1 MQKKYFNFQ
10 PKGINTNMSFKFQ
23 SNEYATYMKNIRLTE
38 DNNGVLSLQFEKG
51 NTKLLD
57 ISGTPIGVCIL
68 NKYLII
74 FTHSTRLEGTEIFS
88 TTDNIY
94 RIEIRED
101 TLNKELLFSGNLNFD
116 TNHPIETLGVYENEN
131 IQKVY
136 FIDGKNQARVINIV
150 YTYRDRIDKY
160 ENKNIPISLI
170 DKSFDFV
177 AELQLQE
184 HIVISKILGNGSFP
198 QGTIQY
204 VFSYYNKNGRQSN
217 LFYQSPLQYLSYA
230 SGVSPEDKVNC
241 SFKLKIYNPD
251 KQFDYLRIYSIIRTS
266 QDATPTVKRVVD
278 LSISDTNKNKTSLSK
293 VSTLNTGSNLD
304 DFGKTMEVTNI
315 AKFEQIDN
323 YNNGL
328 YVQGAVCYGKYLFQA
343 YIGGKFIDIIDLET
357 NQKQALL
364 TINIDVNTRA
374 YHGNVLSFGKD
385 IAPGSN
391 FPYLYYSCENN
402 SNPQILVIK
411 ITSSNAD
418 SNQWTGELVQTI
430 YLPESNGGNSQ
441 NGSTD
446 ISTTFKHYYQNGCI
460 DTENNCIWVSGYTME
475 SFNSNIGAYDNNKLI
490 YRKYELPSVSEKKVY
505 FSYNNVLDSFI
516 LPFKKGTQGMVIRN
530 NKLYQCF
537 GYDKGDVYDEFLDC
551 INLSTKQIF
560 HSYQFP
566 KTQLAGL
573 GEELESPYIYKNNL
587 YLSATVNSWRYYTLW
602 SISFNGGGDIIVP
615 PEPPIPEE
623 KADISFIDNGSIGD
637 IIDPTELLYLGGNTI
652 CPNTFEQKDGTLFLG
667 NYEIKNNDLTK
678 EQVTNLAALL
688 HDKISFKEIST
699 SINTNIDYYNYEGL
713 LLSEDIA
720 GFKYLEYYGI
730 AIQFQNINGRFS
742 SPIYL
747 GSIRNYIPSKIIQ
760 NGTSIKSKRA
770 IITCNFVTGEIS
782 KIIDLNIW
790 KKARLLMVKSDNSLR
805 TIQCQGIV
813 SPTVFNYS
821 DRYNNAAFAMADWK
835 MSPIGHNCKPLTS
848 NAYTDCE
855 IQNISFSRSPFSNSY
870 KGNVRDLTL
879 KYWHIPI
886 ASYQPECYYAAMYD
900 SGKLAKSFAREAPQ
914 SYSRTLEM
922 INEAYPDLTK
932 DILKAAIPVEEWRK
946 YNQDNLGSHV
956 FNNIGNPLYKDYLDN
971 FSECFARDESIVTFN
986 SPDIEEQANN
996 INVYNTK
1003 FRIIGVLESKPLFA
1017 NFLVQ
1022 GENLNDPSLGEIKI
1036 KQFDKL
1042 YSSLLWRDMDS
1053 SWDNLGSYDVNK
1065 DWLFATYLWHRETS
1079 FSDNGIEKKNSDGNS
1094 RKVWSKPLK
1103 KIISNTRICNT
1114 LYLKDSI
1121 NYLSEIEE
1129 DKKFNY
1135 YDINL
1140 NECKV
1145 ITTNND
1151 SLYTIKSNQ
1160 DSFYGK
1166 EKLTYYSDVNKLFP
1180 THIEY
1185 NIRGVSY
1192 TGGNLLNYIETDSY
1206 SNVKVDNKIVTSK
1219 DPIRIK
1225 YKETPHAILNFAT
1238 DNNQVV
1244 TLPKPFETI
1253 SITPQAKYFVF
1264 WNAVDRG
1271 STTLNQRSYYKDSYL
1286 FKDWMDENSSTFATT
1301 QNPYTGDNI
1310 KSFLN
1315 SEYSNIN
1322 VNRYDYYY
1330 LAELYTTNNSPYE
1343 TYTGNKDII
1352 SQYSFISIGEPIDLE
1367 ESVTLTGKYG
1377 DTYYQ
1382 RWDCLKTFPYST
1394 DDKNQYIDITS
1405 FFVESRINLD
1415 GRYDKQRGLKYN
1427 LGVLN
1432 TNFNLI
1438 NKSYTQR
1445 NNFFNYRQIEDEGVN
1460 NFPNQITISKT
1471 KVLGEDVD
1479 SWTNITLASVFD
1491 LDGDKGKLNA
1501 IRKINND
1508 LYCFQDNGISR
1519 LLYNSRVQVNTS
1531 DGVPIEIA
1539 NSAKLQDKQYL
1550 SDSIGCQNK
1559 WAIKSTSSGIYFIDN
1574 YNGGLYK
1581 LTSNGIES
1589 ISNNKMKNYFSSLPI
1604 GEWSPNNI
1612 TAKIDYDDI
1621 TKDLYIITKD
1631 SSLAYN
1637 EFLGEFTSFYSY
1649 NPLYIVNLQDKSL
1662 QLQTERIQDSA
1673 LSEDITNIWESYKGN
1688 YGSFYGSDKAEA
1700 NVEFIANGDFDS
1712 DKVFETVELTTSDI
1726 AKINNWKADC
1736 YPFDTLEVS
1745 NEYQRGK
1752 NEASFTNVKK
1762 KFRTW
1767 RWQVPR
1773 NNKKNED
1780 GVITN
1785 RDRIRNMW
1793 AKIRLSK
1800 NYNSPLSIYDINV
1813 AYYS

>member
-10 PKGINTNMSFKFQ
+10 PKGMNTNMSFKFQ

-51 NTKLLD
+51 NKILNTG
-57 ISGTPIGVCIL
+57 ISGCVIGTCVL
-68 NKYLII
+68 NKYLVL
-74 FTHSTRLEGTEIFS
+74 FTQKTEAHRRPDGSIVSYNIDSIYRLEIV
-88 TTDNIY
+88 DN
-94 RIEIRED
+94 
-101 TLNKELLFSGNLNFD
+101 ELITAQLFEGSLNFD
-116 TNHPIETLGVYENEN
+116 TKYPIETLGVYENEN

-136 FIDGKNQARVINIV
+136 FIDGKNQARVINILED
-150 YTYRDRIDKY
+150 YTAKY
-160 ENKNIPISLI
+160 EDIIEYKATA
-170 DKSFDFV
+170 FDFV
-177 AELQLQE
+177 PELQLNE
-184 HIVISKILGNGSFP
+184 SISIKKIIGTGEFP

-217 LFYQSPLQYLSYA
+217 LFTQSDLQYLAYNK
-230 SGVSPEDKVNC
+230 GVSPEEKVNC
-241 SFKLKIYNPD
+241 SFKIYIDNVD
-251 KQFDYLRIYSIIRTS
+251 RQFDYLRIYSIIRTS

-328 YVQGAVCYGKYLFQA
+328 YVQRAVCYGKYLFQA

-374 YHGNVLSFGKD
+374 YHDNVLSFGKD

-460 DTENNCIWVSGYTME
+460 DAENNCIWVSGYTME

-537 GYDKGDVYDEFLDC
+537 GYDKGDIYDEFLDC

-602 SISFNGGGDIIVP
+602 SISFNGGGGIIVP
-615 PEPPIPEE
+615 PEPPITEE

-652 CPNTFEQKDGTLFLG
+652 CPNTFEQKDGTLFIGNYTINNNDISEETAIKIRNLLG
-667 NYEIKNNDLTK
+667 NKLG
-678 EQVTNLAALL
+678 
-688 HDKISFKEIST
+688 FKYKAT
-699 SINTNIDYYNYEGL
+699 SISYKGKNDYYNYEGQL
-713 LLSEDIA
+713 GESDVA
-720 GFKYLEYYGI
+720 GFKYMEWYGV
-730 AIQFQNINGRFS
+730 AIQFQNKNGRFS

-747 GSIRNYIPSKIIQ
+747 GSTRNYFPPSIVDYNLSEEVGVNRGELNLDID
-760 NGTSIKSKRA
+760 
-770 IITCNFVTGEIS
+770 ITELV
-782 KIIDLNIW
+782 KIIDTNIW
-790 KKARLLMVKSDNSLR
+790 VKARLLIVNPTNSLK
-805 TIQCQGIV
+805 TVLCQGII
-813 SPTVFNYS
+813 SSTVFNYR
-821 DRYNNAAFAMADWK
+821 DRYNNAPFTMSSWRMNSLGKHLNSLFANSISW
-835 MSPIGHNCKPLTS
+835 G
-848 NAYTDCE
+848 E
-855 IQNISFSRSPFSNSY
+855 IQNIEFSKSPIIIGESSTTKINIKCTIYLGYYRTIVISEDNRVLYDKTSPTTIKAKENLKKWNSNIDITKISDNSW
-870 KGNVRDLTL
+870 KNNATILQEIKINNVDT
-879 KYWHIPI
+879 IVN
-886 ASYQPECYYAAMYD
+886 D
-900 SGKLAKSFAREAPQ
+900 FG
-914 SYSRTLEM
+914 
-922 INEAYPDLTK
+922 
-932 DILKAAIPVEEWRK
+932 
-946 YNQDNLGSHV
+946 
-956 FNNIGNPLYKDYLDN
+956 
-971 FSECFARDESIVTFN
+971 ECFAYDESLVTFN
-986 SPDIEEQANN
+986 SPDIENQYNN
-996 INVYNTK
+996 INKNAK
-1003 FRIIGVLESKPLFA
+1003 LRIIGILKSNPLFS
-1017 NFLVQ
+1017 NYLIQ
-1022 GENLNDPSLGEIKI
+1022 GSDLNDPSKGNVPTKNIKN
-1036 KQFDKL
+1036 FT
-1042 YSSLLWRDMDS
+1042 SALLWRDMDS
-1053 SWDNLGSYDVNK
+1053 SWDNLGDYDANK

-1079 FSDNGIEKKNSDGNS
+1079 YSDNGIEKKKSDGNS
-1094 RKVWSKPLK
+1094 RKVWSKPVK
-1103 KIISNTRICNT
+1103 KIISNTRECT
-1114 LYLKDSI
+1114 TSYLRDS
-1121 NYLSEIEE
+1121 LSYIDDIEE
-1129 DKKFNY
+1129 INKFNY
-1135 YDINL
+1135 YELPIDDI
-1140 NECKV
+1140 KV

-1151 SLYTIKSNQ
+1151 AIYKLNSNMGNSYTETLS
-1160 DSFYGK
+1160 Y
-1166 EKLTYYSDVNKLFP
+1166 TSDTNKLFP
-1180 THIEY
+1180 TNNEY
-1185 NIRGVSY
+1185 PIYGQQYYAYNEDSISD
-1192 TGGNLLNYIETDSY
+1192 YITY
-1206 SNVKVDNKIVTSK
+1206 NTIIVDGKAVTSK
-1219 DPIRIK
+1219 DPVRIK
-1225 YKETPHAILNFAT
+1225 YRETPHAIISFGSK
-1238 DNNQVV
+1238 NNSTVKLPRMSINHKSEIDRVGEDAV
-1244 TLPKPFETI
+1244 TRRL
-1253 SITPQAKYFVF
+1253 F
-1264 WNAVDRG
+1264 WN
-1271 STTLNQRSYYKDSYL
+1271 TKNNSYTKDFIWTKYINEYTNY
-1286 FKDWMDENSSTFATT
+1286 M
-1301 QNPYTGDNI
+1301 NPTDIGNNYFFYNANP
-1310 KSFLN
+1310 S
-1315 SEYSNIN
+1315 IN
-1322 VNRYDYYY
+1322 DYYY
-1330 LAELYTTNNSPYE
+1330 LADLCVQDPDTSPYE
-1343 TYTGNKDII
+1343 LSNGNKDII
-1352 SQYSFISIGEPIDLE
+1352 SQYSFIPAGEAIN
-1367 ESVTLTGKYG
+1367 LTGETISLRGNYG

-1460 NFPNQITISKT
+1460 NFLNQITISKT

-1508 LYCFQDNGISR
+1508 LYCFQDSGISR

-1559 WAIKSTSSGIYFIDN
+1559 WAIKSTPQGIYFVDT
-1574 YNGGLYK
+1574 YNGELYRINDK
-1581 LTSNGIES
+1581 GITP
-1589 ISNNKMKNYFSSLPI
+1589 ISQNKFKNYFTKLRSNV
-1604 GEWSPNNI
+1604 WSPSLWNYNNAEDFVDSI
-1612 TAKIDYDDI
+1612 KLEYDS
-1621 TKDLYIITKD
+1621 TTSDLYIINKD
-1631 SSLAYN
+1631 TALAYN
-1637 EFLGEFTSFYSY
+1637 ELLGEFTSFYDYGSV
-1649 NPLYIVNLQDKSL
+1649 LYWINLEDKSL
-1662 QLQTERIQDSA
+1662 QIYNDGMYEA
-1673 LSEDITNIWESYKGN
+1673 YKGD
-1688 YGSFYGSDKAEA
+1688 YGTFKGKRNSPA
-1700 NVEFIANGDFDS
+1700 VIEFIANGDFDS
-1712 DKVFETVELTTSDI
+1712 DKVFETIELTTSDI

-1752 NEASFTNVKK
+1752 NEASSTNVKK

-1767 RWQVPR
+1767 RWQIPR

-1780 GVITN
+1780 GIITN

>member
-94 RIEIRED
+94 RIEIKED

-150 YTYRDRIDKY
+150 YTYRDRIDEY
-160 ENKNIPISLI
+160 ERKNISINLI
-170 DKSFDFV
+170 DKSLDFI

-304 DFGKTMEVTNI
+304 DFGKTMKVNNI

-551 INLSTKQIF
+551 IDLSTKQIF

-652 CPNTFEQKDGTLFLG
+652 CPNTFEQKDGTLFIG
-667 NYEIKNNDLTK
+667 NYTINNNDISEETAIK
-678 EQVTNLAALL
+678 IRNLLSSKL
-688 HDKISFKEIST
+688 GFKYKAT
-699 SINTNIDYYNYEGL
+699 SIFYKGKNDYYNYEGQL
-713 LLSEDIA
+713 GESDVA
-720 GFKYLEYYGI
+720 GFKYMEWYGV
-730 AIQFQNINGRFS
+730 AIQFQNKNGRFS

-747 GSIRNYIPSKIIQ
+747 GSTRNYFPSRIVDYNLSEVVGVNRGELNLDINITELAKIVD
-760 NGTSIKSKRA
+760 T
-770 IITCNFVTGEIS
+770 
-782 KIIDLNIW
+782 NIW
-790 KKARLLMVKSDNSLR
+790 VKARLLIVNPTNNLKTVL
-805 TIQCQGIV
+805 CQGII
-813 SPTVFNYS
+813 SSTVFNYR
-821 DRYNNAAFAMADWK
+821 DRYNNAPFTMSSWRMNSLGKHLKPLFANSISWGEVQNIEFSK
-835 MSPIGHNCKPLTS
+835 SPIIGGNSTTRIIIKCIMRLSHYRTIVVSEDTRVLYDNTS
-848 NAYTDCE
+848 PTIIKAKENLKKWNANIDITKIPDDSWKNNANIIQE
-855 IQNISFSRSPFSNSY
+855 I
-870 KGNVRDLTL
+870 K
-879 KYWHIPI
+879 
-886 ASYQPECYYAAMYD
+886 
-900 SGKLAKSFAREAPQ
+900 
-914 SYSRTLEM
+914 
-922 INEAYPDLTK
+922 INDVDTIVN
-932 DILKAAIPVEEWRK
+932 DF
-946 YNQDNLGSHV
+946 G
-956 FNNIGNPLYKDYLDN
+956 
-971 FSECFARDESIVTFN
+971 ECFAYDESLVTFN
-986 SPDIEEQANN
+986 SPDIENQYNN
-996 INVYNTK
+996 INK
-1003 FRIIGVLESKPLFA
+1003 KAKLRIIGILKSNPLFS
-1017 NFLVQ
+1017 NYLIQ
-1022 GENLNDPSLGEIKI
+1022 GSDLNDSSKGNVPTKNIKD
-1036 KQFDKL
+1036 FT
-1042 YSSLLWRDMDS
+1042 SALLWRDMDS
-1053 SWDNLGSYDVNK
+1053 SWDNLGDYDANK

-1079 FSDNGIEKKNSDGNS
+1079 YSDNGIEKKNSNGNS
-1094 RKVWSKPLK
+1094 RKVWSKPVK
-1103 KIISNTRICNT
+1103 KIISNTRECT
-1114 LYLKDSI
+1114 TSYLRDSLSYI
-1121 NYLSEIEE
+1121 NDIEE
-1129 DKKFNY
+1129 INKFNY
-1135 YDINL
+1135 YELPIDDI
-1140 NECKV
+1140 KV
-1145 ITTNND
+1145 ITTNRDVIYKLNSNMGD
-1151 SLYTIKSNQ
+1151 SYTETLS
-1160 DSFYGK
+1160 Y
-1166 EKLTYYSDVNKLFP
+1166 TSDTNKLFP
-1180 THIEY
+1180 TNNEY
-1185 NIRGVSY
+1185 PIYGQQYYAYKEDSISD
-1192 TGGNLLNYIETDSY
+1192 YIIYNTII
-1206 SNVKVDNKIVTSK
+1206 VDGKAVTSK
-1219 DPIRIK
+1219 DPVRIK
-1225 YKETPHAILNFAT
+1225 YKETPHAIISFGSK
-1238 DNNQVV
+1238 NNSTIKLPRMSIKHKSEIDRVGEDAV
-1244 TLPKPFETI
+1244 TRKL
-1253 SITPQAKYFVF
+1253 F
-1264 WNAVDRG
+1264 WN
-1271 STTLNQRSYYKDSYL
+1271 TENNSYTKDFIWTKYINEYANY
-1286 FKDWMDENSSTFATT
+1286 M
-1301 QNPYTGDNI
+1301 NPTNI
-1310 KSFLN
+1310 ETNYFFYNANPS
-1315 SEYSNIN
+1315 IN
-1322 VNRYDYYY
+1322 DYYY
-1330 LAELYTTNNSPYE
+1330 LADLCVQDPDTSPYE
-1343 TYTGNKDII
+1343 LSNGNKDII
-1352 SQYSFISIGEPIDLE
+1352 SQYSFIPAGEAIELIGDTISLR
-1367 ESVTLTGKYG
+1367 GNRG

-1471 KVLGEDVD
+1471 KVLGEDID

-1726 AKINNWKADC
+1726 AKINNWKADY

-1752 NEASFTNVKK
+1752 NEASSINVKK

-1767 RWQVPR
+1767 RWQIPR
-1773 NNKKNED
+1773 NSKKNED
-1780 GVITN
+1780 GIITN

-1793 AKIRLSK
+1793 AKIKLSK
-1800 NYNSPLSIYDINV
+1800 KYNSPLSIYDINV

>member
-10 PKGINTNMSFKFQ
+10 PKGMNTNMSFKFQ

-74 FTHSTRLEGTEIFS
+74 FTHSTRLKGTEISS

-94 RIEIRED
+94 RIEIKED
-101 TLNKELLFSGNLNFD
+101 ILNKELLFSGNLNFD

-150 YTYRDRIDKY
+150 YTYRDRIDEY
-160 ENKNIPISLI
+160 ERKNISINLI
-170 DKSFDFV
+170 DKSLDFI

-364 TINIDVNTRA
+364 IINIDVNTRA

-652 CPNTFEQKDGTLFLG
+652 CPNTFEQKDGTLFIG
-667 NYEIKNNDLTK
+667 NYTINNNDISEETAIK
-678 EQVTNLAALL
+678 IRNLLSSKL
-688 HDKISFKEIST
+688 GFKYKAT
-699 SINTNIDYYNYEGL
+699 SIFYKGKNDYYNYEGQL
-713 LLSEDIA
+713 GESDVA
-720 GFKYLEYYGI
+720 GFKYMEWYGV
-730 AIQFQNINGRFS
+730 AIQFQNKNGRFS

-747 GSIRNYIPSKIIQ
+747 GSTRNYFPSRIVDYNLSEVVGVNRGELNLDINITELAKIVD
-760 NGTSIKSKRA
+760 T
-770 IITCNFVTGEIS
+770 
-782 KIIDLNIW
+782 NIW
-790 KKARLLMVKSDNSLR
+790 VKARLLIVNPTNNLKTVL
-805 TIQCQGIV
+805 CQGII
-813 SPTVFNYS
+813 SSTVFNYR
-821 DRYNNAAFAMADWK
+821 DRYNNAPFTMSSWRMNSLGKHLKPLFANSISWGEVQNIEFSK
-835 MSPIGHNCKPLTS
+835 SPIIGGNSTTRIIIKCIMRLSHYRTIVVSEDTRVLYDNTS
-848 NAYTDCE
+848 PTIIKAKENLKKWNANIDITKIPDDSWKNNANIIQE
-855 IQNISFSRSPFSNSY
+855 I
-870 KGNVRDLTL
+870 K
-879 KYWHIPI
+879 
-886 ASYQPECYYAAMYD
+886 
-900 SGKLAKSFAREAPQ
+900 
-914 SYSRTLEM
+914 
-922 INEAYPDLTK
+922 INDVDTIVN
-932 DILKAAIPVEEWRK
+932 DF
-946 YNQDNLGSHV
+946 G
-956 FNNIGNPLYKDYLDN
+956 
-971 FSECFARDESIVTFN
+971 ECFAYDESLVTFN
-986 SPDIEEQANN
+986 SPDIENQYNN
-996 INVYNTK
+996 INK
-1003 FRIIGVLESKPLFA
+1003 KAKLRIIGILKSNPLFS
-1017 NFLVQ
+1017 NYLIQ
-1022 GENLNDPSLGEIKI
+1022 GSDLNDSSKGNVPTKNIKD
-1036 KQFDKL
+1036 FT
-1042 YSSLLWRDMDS
+1042 SALLWRDMDS
-1053 SWDNLGSYDVNK
+1053 SWDNLGDYDANK

-1079 FSDNGIEKKNSDGNS
+1079 YSDNGIEKKNSNGNS
-1094 RKVWSKPLK
+1094 RKVWSKPVK
-1103 KIISNTRICNT
+1103 KIISNTRECT
-1114 LYLKDSI
+1114 TSYLRDSLSYI
-1121 NYLSEIEE
+1121 NDIEE
-1129 DKKFNY
+1129 INKFNY
-1135 YDINL
+1135 YELPIDDI
-1140 NECKV
+1140 KV
-1145 ITTNND
+1145 ITTNRDVIYKLNSNMGD
-1151 SLYTIKSNQ
+1151 SYTETLS
-1160 DSFYGK
+1160 Y
-1166 EKLTYYSDVNKLFP
+1166 TSDTNKLFP
-1180 THIEY
+1180 TNNEY
-1185 NIRGVSY
+1185 PIYGQQYYAYKEDSISD
-1192 TGGNLLNYIETDSY
+1192 YIIYNTII
-1206 SNVKVDNKIVTSK
+1206 VDGKAVTSK
-1219 DPIRIK
+1219 DPVRIK
-1225 YKETPHAILNFAT
+1225 YKETPHAIISFGSK
-1238 DNNQVV
+1238 NNSTIKLPRMSIKHKSEIDRVGEDAVV
-1244 TLPKPFETI
+1244 RKL
-1253 SITPQAKYFVF
+1253 F
-1264 WNAVDRG
+1264 WN
-1271 STTLNQRSYYKDSYL
+1271 TENNSYTKDFIWTKYINEYANY
-1286 FKDWMDENSSTFATT
+1286 M
-1301 QNPYTGDNI
+1301 NPTDIETNYFFYNANP
-1310 KSFLN
+1310 S
-1315 SEYSNIN
+1315 IN
-1322 VNRYDYYY
+1322 DYYY
-1330 LAELYTTNNSPYE
+1330 LADLCVQDPDTSPYE
-1343 TYTGNKDII
+1343 LSNGNKDII
-1352 SQYSFISIGEPIDLE
+1352 SQYSFIPAGEAIELIGDTISLR
-1367 ESVTLTGKYG
+1367 GNRG

-1445 NNFFNYRQIEDEGVN
+1445 NNFFNYRQIEDEGVI

-1479 SWTNITLASVFD
+1479 SWTNVTLASVFD

-1752 NEASFTNVKK
+1752 NEASSINVKK

-1767 RWQVPR
+1767 RWQIPR
-1773 NNKKNED
+1773 NSKKNED
-1780 GVITN
+1780 GIITN

-1793 AKIRLSK
+1793 AKIKLSK
-1800 NYNSPLSIYDINV
+1800 KYNSPLSIYDINV

>member
-10 PKGINTNMSFKFQ
+10 PKGMNTNMSFKFQ

-74 FTHSTRLEGTEIFS
+74 FTHSTRLKGTEISS

-94 RIEIRED
+94 RIEIKED

-150 YTYRDRIDKY
+150 YTYRDRIDEY
-160 ENKNIPISLI
+160 ERKNISINLI
-170 DKSFDFV
+170 DKSLDFI

-364 TINIDVNTRA
+364 IINIDVNTRA

-652 CPNTFEQKDGTLFLG
+652 CPNTFEQKDGTLFIG
-667 NYEIKNNDLTK
+667 NYTINNNDISEETAIK
-678 EQVTNLAALL
+678 IRNLLSSKL
-688 HDKISFKEIST
+688 GFKYKAT
-699 SINTNIDYYNYEGL
+699 SIFYKGKNDYYNYEGQL
-713 LLSEDIA
+713 GESDVA
-720 GFKYLEYYGI
+720 GFKYMEWYGV
-730 AIQFQNINGRFS
+730 AIQFQNKNGRFS

-747 GSIRNYIPSKIIQ
+747 GSTRNYFPSRIVDYNLSEVVGVNRGELNLDINITELAKIVD
-760 NGTSIKSKRA
+760 T
-770 IITCNFVTGEIS
+770 
-782 KIIDLNIW
+782 NIW
-790 KKARLLMVKSDNSLR
+790 VKARLLIVNPTNNLKTVL
-805 TIQCQGIV
+805 CQGII
-813 SPTVFNYS
+813 SSTVFNYR
-821 DRYNNAAFAMADWK
+821 DRYNNAPFTMSSWRMNSLGKHLKPLFANSISWGEVQNIEFSK
-835 MSPIGHNCKPLTS
+835 SPI
-848 NAYTDCE
+848 
-855 IQNISFSRSPFSNSY
+855 
-870 KGNVRDLTL
+870 
-879 KYWHIPI
+879 
-886 ASYQPECYYAAMYD
+886 
-900 SGKLAKSFAREAPQ
+900 
-914 SYSRTLEM
+914 
-922 INEAYPDLTK
+922 
-932 DILKAAIPVEEWRK
+932 
-946 YNQDNLGSHV
+946 
-956 FNNIGNPLYKDYLDN
+956 IGNSTTRIIIKYIMRSSHYRTIVVSEDTRVLYDN
-971 FSECFARDESIVTFN
+971 TSPTIIKAKENLKKWNANIDITKIPDDSWKNNANIIQEIKINDVDTIVNDFGECFAYDESLVTFN
-986 SPDIEEQANN
+986 SPDIENQYNN
-996 INVYNTK
+996 INKNAK
-1003 FRIIGVLESKPLFA
+1003 LRIIGILKSNPLFS
-1017 NFLVQ
+1017 NYLIQ
-1022 GENLNDPSLGEIKI
+1022 GSDLNDSSKGNVPTKNIKD
-1036 KQFDKL
+1036 FT
-1042 YSSLLWRDMDS
+1042 SALLWRDMDS
-1053 SWDNLGSYDVNK
+1053 SWDNLGDYDANK

-1079 FSDNGIEKKNSDGNS
+1079 YSDNGIEKKNSNGNS
-1094 RKVWSKPLK
+1094 RKVWSKPVK
-1103 KIISNTRICNT
+1103 KIISNTRECT
-1114 LYLKDSI
+1114 TSYLRDSLSYI
-1121 NYLSEIEE
+1121 NDIEE
-1129 DKKFNY
+1129 INKFNY
-1135 YDINL
+1135 YELPIDDI
-1140 NECKV
+1140 KV
-1145 ITTNND
+1145 ITTN
-1151 SLYTIKSNQ
+1151 
-1160 DSFYGK
+1160 
-1166 EKLTYYSDVNKLFP
+1166 SDVIYKLNSNMGDSYTETLSYTSDTNKLFP
-1180 THIEY
+1180 TNNEY
-1185 NIRGVSY
+1185 PIYGQQYYAYKEDSISD
-1192 TGGNLLNYIETDSY
+1192 YIIYNTII
-1206 SNVKVDNKIVTSK
+1206 VDGKAVTSK
-1219 DPIRIK
+1219 NPVRIK
-1225 YKETPHAILNFAT
+1225 YKETPHAIISFGSK
-1238 DNNQVV
+1238 NNSTIKLPRMSIKHKSEIDRVGEDAVV
-1244 TLPKPFETI
+1244 RKL
-1253 SITPQAKYFVF
+1253 F
-1264 WNAVDRG
+1264 WN
-1271 STTLNQRSYYKDSYL
+1271 TENNSYTKDFIWTKYINEYANY
-1286 FKDWMDENSSTFATT
+1286 M
-1301 QNPYTGDNI
+1301 NPTNI
-1310 KSFLN
+1310 ETNYFFYNANPS
-1315 SEYSNIN
+1315 IN
-1322 VNRYDYYY
+1322 DYYY
-1330 LAELYTTNNSPYE
+1330 LADLCVQDPDTSPYE
-1343 TYTGNKDII
+1343 LSNGNKDII
-1352 SQYSFISIGEPIDLE
+1352 SQYSFIPAGEAIELIGDTISLR
-1367 ESVTLTGKYG
+1367 GNHG

-1471 KVLGEDVD
+1471 KVLGEDID

-1752 NEASFTNVKK
+1752 NEASSINVKK

-1767 RWQVPR
+1767 RWQIPR
-1773 NNKKNED
+1773 NSKKNED
-1780 GVITN
+1780 GIITN

-1793 AKIRLSK
+1793 AKIKLSK
-1800 NYNSPLSIYDINV
+1800 KYNSPLSIYDINV

>member
-10 PKGINTNMSFKFQ
+10 PKGMNTNMSFKFQ

-38 DNNGVLSLQFEKG
+38 DNNGILSLQFEKG
-51 NTKLLD
+51 NKILNTG
-57 ISGTPIGVCIL
+57 ISGCVIGTCVL
-68 NKYLII
+68 NKYLVL
-74 FTHSTRLEGTEIFS
+74 FTQKTEAHRRPDGSIVSYNIDSIYRLEIV
-88 TTDNIY
+88 DN
-94 RIEIRED
+94 
-101 TLNKELLFSGNLNFD
+101 ELITAQLFEGSLNFD
-116 TNHPIETLGVYENEN
+116 TKYPIETLGVYENEN

-136 FIDGKNQARVINIV
+136 FIDGKNQARVINILED
-150 YTYRDRIDKY
+150 YTAKY
-160 ENKNIPISLI
+160 EDIIEYKATA
-170 DKSFDFV
+170 FDFV
-177 AELQLQE
+177 PELQLNE
-184 HIVISKILGNGSFP
+184 SISIKKIIGTGEFP

-217 LFYQSPLQYLSYA
+217 LFTQSDLQYLAYNK
-230 SGVSPEDKVNC
+230 GVSPEEKVNC
-241 SFKLKIYNPD
+241 SFKIYIDNVD
-251 KQFDYLRIYSIIRTS
+251 RQFDYLRIYSIIRTS

-460 DTENNCIWVSGYTME
+460 DAENNCIWVSGYTME

-652 CPNTFEQKDGTLFLG
+652 CPNTFEQKDGTLFIGNYTINNNDISEETAIKIRNLLG
-667 NYEIKNNDLTK
+667 NKLG
-678 EQVTNLAALL
+678 
-688 HDKISFKEIST
+688 FKYRAT
-699 SINTNIDYYNYEGL
+699 SISYKGKNDYYNYEGQL
-713 LLSEDIA
+713 GESDVA
-720 GFKYLEYYGI
+720 GFKYMEWYGV
-730 AIQFQNINGRFS
+730 AIQFQNKNGRFS

-747 GSIRNYIPSKIIQ
+747 GSTRNYFPPSIVDYNLSEEVGVNRGELNLDID
-760 NGTSIKSKRA
+760 
-770 IITCNFVTGEIS
+770 ITELV
-782 KIIDLNIW
+782 KIIDTNIW
-790 KKARLLMVKSDNSLR
+790 VKARLLIVNPTNSLK
-805 TIQCQGIV
+805 TVLCQGII
-813 SPTVFNYS
+813 SSTVFNYR
-821 DRYNNAAFAMADWK
+821 DRYNNAPFTMSSWRMNSLGKHLNSLFANSISW
-835 MSPIGHNCKPLTS
+835 G
-848 NAYTDCE
+848 E
-855 IQNISFSRSPFSNSY
+855 IQNIEFSKSPIIIGESSTTKINIKCTIYLGYYRTIVISEDNRVLYDKTSPTTIKAKENLKKWNSNIDITKIS
-870 KGNVRDLTL
+870 D
-879 KYWHIPI
+879 
-886 ASYQPECYYAAMYD
+886 D
-900 SGKLAKSFAREAPQ
+900 SWKNNATILQEIK
-914 SYSRTLEM
+914 
-922 INEAYPDLTK
+922 INDVDTIVN
-932 DILKAAIPVEEWRK
+932 DF
-946 YNQDNLGSHV
+946 G
-956 FNNIGNPLYKDYLDN
+956 
-971 FSECFARDESIVTFN
+971 ECFAYDESLVTFN
-986 SPDIEEQANN
+986 SPDIENQYNN
-996 INVYNTK
+996 INKNAK
-1003 FRIIGVLESKPLFA
+1003 LRIIGILKSNPLFS
-1017 NFLVQ
+1017 NYLIQ
-1022 GENLNDPSLGEIKI
+1022 GSDLNDPSKGNVPTKNIKN
-1036 KQFDKL
+1036 FT
-1042 YSSLLWRDMDS
+1042 SALLWRDMDS
-1053 SWDNLGSYDVNK
+1053 SWDNLGDYDANK

-1079 FSDNGIEKKNSDGNS
+1079 YSDNGIEKKNSDGNS
-1094 RKVWSKPLK
+1094 RKVWSKPVK
-1103 KIISNTRICNT
+1103 KIISNTRECT
-1114 LYLKDSI
+1114 TSYLRDS
-1121 NYLSEIEE
+1121 LSYIDDIEE
-1129 DKKFNY
+1129 INKFNY
-1135 YDINL
+1135 YELPIDDI
-1140 NECKV
+1140 KV

-1151 SLYTIKSNQ
+1151 AIYKLNSNMGNSYTETLS
-1160 DSFYGK
+1160 Y
-1166 EKLTYYSDVNKLFP
+1166 TSDTNKLFP
-1180 THIEY
+1180 TNNEY
-1185 NIRGVSY
+1185 PIYGQQYYAYKEDSISD
-1192 TGGNLLNYIETDSY
+1192 YITY
-1206 SNVKVDNKIVTSK
+1206 NTIIVDGKAVTSK
-1219 DPIRIK
+1219 DPVRIK
-1225 YKETPHAILNFAT
+1225 YRETPHAIISFGSK
-1238 DNNQVV
+1238 NNSTVKLPRMSINHKSEIDRVGEDAV
-1244 TLPKPFETI
+1244 TRRL
-1253 SITPQAKYFVF
+1253 F
-1264 WNAVDRG
+1264 WN
-1271 STTLNQRSYYKDSYL
+1271 TKNNSYTKDFIWTKYINEYTNY
-1286 FKDWMDENSSTFATT
+1286 M
-1301 QNPYTGDNI
+1301 NPTDIGNNYFFYNANP
-1310 KSFLN
+1310 S
-1315 SEYSNIN
+1315 IN
-1322 VNRYDYYY
+1322 DYYY
-1330 LAELYTTNNSPYE
+1330 LADLCVQDPDTSPYE
-1343 TYTGNKDII
+1343 LSNGNKDII
-1352 SQYSFISIGEPIDLE
+1352 SQYSFIPAGEAIN
-1367 ESVTLTGKYG
+1367 LTGETISLRGNHG

-1508 LYCFQDNGISR
+1508 LYCFQDSGVSR

-1559 WAIKSTSSGIYFIDN
+1559 WAIKSTPQGIYFVDT
-1574 YNGGLYK
+1574 YNGELYRINDK
-1581 LTSNGIES
+1581 GITP
-1589 ISNNKMKNYFSSLPI
+1589 ISQNKFKNYFTKLRPNV
-1604 GEWSPNNI
+1604 WSPSLWNYNNAEDFVDSI
-1612 TAKIDYDDI
+1612 KLEYDS
-1621 TKDLYIITKD
+1621 TTSDLYIINKD
-1631 SSLAYN
+1631 TALAYN
-1637 EFLGEFTSFYSY
+1637 ELLGEFTSFYDYGSV
-1649 NPLYIVNLQDKSL
+1649 LYWINLEDKSL
-1662 QLQTERIQDSA
+1662 QIYNDGMYEA
-1673 LSEDITNIWESYKGN
+1673 YKGD
-1688 YGSFYGSDKAEA
+1688 YGTFKGKRNSPA
-1700 NVEFIANGDFDS
+1700 VIEFIANGDFDS
-1712 DKVFETVELTTSDI
+1712 DKVFETIELTTSDI

-1752 NEASFTNVKK
+1752 NEASSTNVKK

-1767 RWQVPR
+1767 RWQIPR

-1780 GVITN
+1780 GIITN

>member
-10 PKGINTNMSFKFQ
+10 PKGMNTNMSFKFQ

-74 FTHSTRLEGTEIFS
+74 FTHSTRLKGTEISS

-94 RIEIRED
+94 RIEIKED

-150 YTYRDRIDKY
+150 YTYRDRIDEY
-160 ENKNIPISLI
+160 ERKNISINLI
-170 DKSFDFV
+170 DKSLDFI

-364 TINIDVNTRA
+364 IINIDVNTRA

-652 CPNTFEQKDGTLFLG
+652 CPNTFEQKDGTLFIG
-667 NYEIKNNDLTK
+667 NYTINNNDISEETAIK
-678 EQVTNLAALL
+678 IRNLLSSKL
-688 HDKISFKEIST
+688 GFKYKAT
-699 SINTNIDYYNYEGL
+699 SIFYKGKNDYYNYEGQL
-713 LLSEDIA
+713 GESDVA
-720 GFKYLEYYGI
+720 GFKYMEWYGV
-730 AIQFQNINGRFS
+730 AIQFQNKNGRFS

-747 GSIRNYIPSKIIQ
+747 GSTRNYFPSRIVDYNLSEVVGVNRGELNLDINITELAKIVD
-760 NGTSIKSKRA
+760 T
-770 IITCNFVTGEIS
+770 
-782 KIIDLNIW
+782 NIW
-790 KKARLLMVKSDNSLR
+790 VKARLLIVNPTNNLKTVL
-805 TIQCQGIV
+805 CQGII
-813 SPTVFNYS
+813 SSTVFNYR
-821 DRYNNAAFAMADWK
+821 DRYNNAPFTMSSWRMNSLGKHLKPLFANSISWGEVQNIEFSK
-835 MSPIGHNCKPLTS
+835 SPIIGGNSTTRIIIKCIMRSSHYRTIVVSEDTRVLYDNTS
-848 NAYTDCE
+848 PTIIKAKENLKKWNANIDITKIPDDSWKNNANIIQE
-855 IQNISFSRSPFSNSY
+855 I
-870 KGNVRDLTL
+870 K
-879 KYWHIPI
+879 
-886 ASYQPECYYAAMYD
+886 
-900 SGKLAKSFAREAPQ
+900 
-914 SYSRTLEM
+914 
-922 INEAYPDLTK
+922 INDVDTIVN
-932 DILKAAIPVEEWRK
+932 DF
-946 YNQDNLGSHV
+946 G
-956 FNNIGNPLYKDYLDN
+956 
-971 FSECFARDESIVTFN
+971 ECFAYDESLVTFN
-986 SPDIEEQANN
+986 SPDIENQYNN
-996 INVYNTK
+996 INK
-1003 FRIIGVLESKPLFA
+1003 KAKLRIIGILKSNPLFS
-1017 NFLVQ
+1017 NYLIQ
-1022 GENLNDPSLGEIKI
+1022 GSDLNDSSKGNVPTKNIKD
-1036 KQFDKL
+1036 FT
-1042 YSSLLWRDMDS
+1042 SALLWRDMDS
-1053 SWDNLGSYDVNK
+1053 SWDNLGDYDANK

-1079 FSDNGIEKKNSDGNS
+1079 YSDNGIEKKNSNGNS
-1094 RKVWSKPLK
+1094 RKVWSKPVK
-1103 KIISNTRICNT
+1103 KIISNTRECT
-1114 LYLKDSI
+1114 TSYLRDSLSYI
-1121 NYLSEIEE
+1121 NDIEE
-1129 DKKFNY
+1129 INKFNY
-1135 YDINL
+1135 YELPIDDI
-1140 NECKV
+1140 KV
-1145 ITTNND
+1145 ITTNRDIIYKLNSNMGD
-1151 SLYTIKSNQ
+1151 SYTETLS
-1160 DSFYGK
+1160 Y
-1166 EKLTYYSDVNKLFP
+1166 TSDTNKLFP
-1180 THIEY
+1180 TNNEY
-1185 NIRGVSY
+1185 PIYGQQYYAYKEDSISD
-1192 TGGNLLNYIETDSY
+1192 YIIYNTII
-1206 SNVKVDNKIVTSK
+1206 VDGKAVTSK
-1219 DPIRIK
+1219 DPVRIK
-1225 YKETPHAILNFAT
+1225 YKETPHAIISFGSK
-1238 DNNQVV
+1238 NNSTIKLPRMSIKHKSEIDRVGEDAVV
-1244 TLPKPFETI
+1244 RKL
-1253 SITPQAKYFVF
+1253 F
-1264 WNAVDRG
+1264 WN
-1271 STTLNQRSYYKDSYL
+1271 TENNSYTKDFIWTKYINEYANY
-1286 FKDWMDENSSTFATT
+1286 M
-1301 QNPYTGDNI
+1301 NPTNI
-1310 KSFLN
+1310 ETNYFFYNANPS
-1315 SEYSNIN
+1315 IN
-1322 VNRYDYYY
+1322 DYYY
-1330 LAELYTTNNSPYE
+1330 LADLCVQDPDTSPYE
-1343 TYTGNKDII
+1343 LSNGNKDII
-1352 SQYSFISIGEPIDLE
+1352 SQYSFIPAGEAIELIGDTISLR
-1367 ESVTLTGKYG
+1367 GNHG

-1445 NNFFNYRQIEDEGVN
+1445 NNFFNYRQIEDEGVI

-1479 SWTNITLASVFD
+1479 SWTNVTLASVFD

-1752 NEASFTNVKK
+1752 NEASSINVKK

-1767 RWQVPR
+1767 RWQIPR
-1773 NNKKNED
+1773 NSKKNED
-1780 GVITN
+1780 GIITN

-1793 AKIRLSK
+1793 AKIKLSK
-1800 NYNSPLSIYDINV
+1800 KYNSPLSIYDINV

>member
-10 PKGINTNMSFKFQ
+10 PKGMNTNMSFKFQ

-51 NTKLLD
+51 NKILNTG
-57 ISGTPIGVCIL
+57 ISGCVIGTCVL
-68 NKYLII
+68 NKYLVL
-74 FTHSTRLEGTEIFS
+74 FTQKTEAHRRPDGSIVSYNIDSIYRLEIV
-88 TTDNIY
+88 DN
-94 RIEIRED
+94 
-101 TLNKELLFSGNLNFD
+101 ELITAQLFEGSLNFD
-116 TNHPIETLGVYENEN
+116 TKYPIETLGVYENEN

-136 FIDGKNQARVINIV
+136 FIDGKNQARVINILED
-150 YTYRDRIDKY
+150 YTAKY
-160 ENKNIPISLI
+160 EDIIEYKATA
-170 DKSFDFV
+170 FDFV
-177 AELQLQE
+177 PELQLNE
-184 HIVISKILGNGSFP
+184 SIFIKKIIGTGEFP

-217 LFYQSPLQYLSYA
+217 LFTQSDLQYLAYNK
-230 SGVSPEDKVNC
+230 GVSPEEKVNC
-241 SFKLKIYNPD
+241 SFKIYIDNVD
-251 KQFDYLRIYSIIRTS
+251 RQFDYLRIYSIIRTS

-364 TINIDVNTRA
+364 TINIDVNTQA

-460 DTENNCIWVSGYTME
+460 DAENNCIWVSGYTME

-615 PEPPIPEE
+615 PKPPIPEE
-623 KADISFIDNGSIGD
+623 EADISFIDNGSIGD

-652 CPNTFEQKDGTLFLG
+652 CPNTFEQKDGTLFIGNYTINNNDISEETAIKIRNLLG
-667 NYEIKNNDLTK
+667 NKLG
-678 EQVTNLAALL
+678 
-688 HDKISFKEIST
+688 FKYRAT
-699 SINTNIDYYNYEGL
+699 SISYKGKNDYYNYEGQL
-713 LLSEDIA
+713 GESDVA
-720 GFKYLEYYGI
+720 GFKYMEWYGV
-730 AIQFQNINGRFS
+730 AIQFQNKNGRFS

-747 GSIRNYIPSKIIQ
+747 GSTRNYFPPSIVDYNLSEEVGVNRGELNLDID
-760 NGTSIKSKRA
+760 
-770 IITCNFVTGEIS
+770 ITELV
-782 KIIDLNIW
+782 KIIDTNIW
-790 KKARLLMVKSDNSLR
+790 VKARLLIVNPTNSLK
-805 TIQCQGIV
+805 TVLCQGII
-813 SPTVFNYS
+813 SSTVFNYR
-821 DRYNNAAFAMADWK
+821 DRYNNAPFTMSSWRMNSLGKHLNSLFANSISW
-835 MSPIGHNCKPLTS
+835 G
-848 NAYTDCE
+848 E
-855 IQNISFSRSPFSNSY
+855 IQNIEFSKSPIIGGSSTTKINIKCTIYLGYYRTIVISEDNRVLYDKTSPTTIKAKENLKKWNSNIDITKIS
-870 KGNVRDLTL
+870 D
-879 KYWHIPI
+879 
-886 ASYQPECYYAAMYD
+886 D
-900 SGKLAKSFAREAPQ
+900 SWKNNATILQEIK
-914 SYSRTLEM
+914 
-922 INEAYPDLTK
+922 INDVNTIVN
-932 DILKAAIPVEEWRK
+932 DF
-946 YNQDNLGSHV
+946 G
-956 FNNIGNPLYKDYLDN
+956 
-971 FSECFARDESIVTFN
+971 ECFAYDESLVTFN
-986 SPDIEEQANN
+986 SPDIENQYNN
-996 INVYNTK
+996 INKNAK
-1003 FRIIGVLESKPLFA
+1003 LRIIGILKSNPLFS
-1017 NFLVQ
+1017 NYLIQ
-1022 GENLNDPSLGEIKI
+1022 GSDLNDPSKGNVPTKNIKN
-1036 KQFDKL
+1036 FT
-1042 YSSLLWRDMDS
+1042 SALLWRDMDS
-1053 SWDNLGSYDVNK
+1053 SWDNLGDYDANK

-1079 FSDNGIEKKNSDGNS
+1079 YSDNGIEKKNSDGNS
-1094 RKVWSKPLK
+1094 RKVWSKPVK
-1103 KIISNTRICNT
+1103 KIISNTRECT
-1114 LYLKDSI
+1114 TSYLRDS
-1121 NYLSEIEE
+1121 LSYIDDIEE
-1129 DKKFNY
+1129 INKFNY
-1135 YDINL
+1135 YELPIDDI
-1140 NECKV
+1140 KV

-1151 SLYTIKSNQ
+1151 AIYKLNSNMGNSYTETLS
-1160 DSFYGK
+1160 Y
-1166 EKLTYYSDVNKLFP
+1166 TSDTNKLFP
-1180 THIEY
+1180 TNNEY
-1185 NIRGVSY
+1185 PIYGQQYYAYNEDSISD
-1192 TGGNLLNYIETDSY
+1192 YITY
-1206 SNVKVDNKIVTSK
+1206 NTIIVDGKAVTSK
-1219 DPIRIK
+1219 DPVRIK
-1225 YKETPHAILNFAT
+1225 YRETPHAIISFGSK
-1238 DNNQVV
+1238 NNSTVKLPRMSINHKSEIDRVGEDAV
-1244 TLPKPFETI
+1244 TRRL
-1253 SITPQAKYFVF
+1253 F
-1264 WNAVDRG
+1264 WN
-1271 STTLNQRSYYKDSYL
+1271 TKNNSYTKDFIWTKYINEYTNY
-1286 FKDWMDENSSTFATT
+1286 M
-1301 QNPYTGDNI
+1301 NPTDIGNNYFFYNA
-1310 KSFLN
+1310 N
-1315 SEYSNIN
+1315 PRIN
-1322 VNRYDYYY
+1322 DYYY
-1330 LAELYTTNNSPYE
+1330 LADLCVQDPDTSPYE
-1343 TYTGNKDII
+1343 LSNGNKDII
-1352 SQYSFISIGEPIDLE
+1352 SQYSFIPAGEAIN
-1367 ESVTLTGKYG
+1367 LTGETISLRGNHG

-1460 NFPNQITISKT
+1460 TFPNQITISKT

-1508 LYCFQDNGISR
+1508 LYCFQDSGVSR

-1559 WAIKSTSSGIYFIDN
+1559 WAIKSTPQGIYFVDT
-1574 YNGGLYK
+1574 YNGELYRINDK
-1581 LTSNGIES
+1581 GITP
-1589 ISNNKMKNYFSSLPI
+1589 ISQNKFKNYFTKLRPNV
-1604 GEWSPNNI
+1604 WSPSLWNYNNAEDFVDSI
-1612 TAKIDYDDI
+1612 KLEYDS
-1621 TKDLYIITKD
+1621 TTSDLYIINKD
-1631 SSLAYN
+1631 TALAYN
-1637 EFLGEFTSFYSY
+1637 ELLGEFTSFYDYGSV
-1649 NPLYIVNLQDKSL
+1649 LYWINLEDKSL
-1662 QLQTERIQDSA
+1662 QIYNDGMYEA
-1673 LSEDITNIWESYKGN
+1673 YKGD
-1688 YGSFYGSDKAEA
+1688 YGTFKGKRNSPA
-1700 NVEFIANGDFDS
+1700 VIEFIANGDFDS
-1712 DKVFETVELTTSDI
+1712 DKVFETIELTTSDI

-1752 NEASFTNVKK
+1752 NEASSTNVKK

-1767 RWQVPR
+1767 RWQIPR

-1780 GVITN
+1780 GIITN

>member
-10 PKGINTNMSFKFQ
+10 PKGMNTNMSFKFQ

-94 RIEIRED
+94 RIEIKED

-150 YTYRDRIDKY
+150 YTYRDRIDEY
-160 ENKNIPISLI
+160 ERKNISINLI
-170 DKSFDFV
+170 DKSLDFI

-364 TINIDVNTRA
+364 IINIDVNTRA

-551 INLSTKQIF
+551 IDLSTKQIF

-637 IIDPTELLYLGGNTI
+637 IIDPIELLYLGGNTI
-652 CPNTFEQKDGTLFLG
+652 CPNTFEQKDGTLFIG
-667 NYEIKNNDLTK
+667 NYTINNNDISEETAIK
-678 EQVTNLAALL
+678 IRNLLSSKL
-688 HDKISFKEIST
+688 GFKYKAT
-699 SINTNIDYYNYEGL
+699 SIFYKGKNDYYNYEGQL
-713 LLSEDIA
+713 GESDVA
-720 GFKYLEYYGI
+720 GFKYMEWYGV
-730 AIQFQNINGRFS
+730 AIQFQNKNGRFS

-747 GSIRNYIPSKIIQ
+747 GSTRNYFPSRIVDYNLSEVVGVNRGELNLDINITELAKIVD
-760 NGTSIKSKRA
+760 T
-770 IITCNFVTGEIS
+770 
-782 KIIDLNIW
+782 NIW
-790 KKARLLMVKSDNSLR
+790 VKARLLIVNPTNNLKTVL
-805 TIQCQGIV
+805 CQGII
-813 SPTVFNYS
+813 SSTVFNYR
-821 DRYNNAAFAMADWK
+821 DRYNNAPFTMSSWRMNSLGKHLKPLFANSISWGEVQNIEFSK
-835 MSPIGHNCKPLTS
+835 SPIIGGNSTTRIIIKCIMRLSHYRTIVVSEDTRVLYDNTS
-848 NAYTDCE
+848 PTIIKAKENLKKWNANIDITKIPDDSWKNNANIIQE
-855 IQNISFSRSPFSNSY
+855 I
-870 KGNVRDLTL
+870 K
-879 KYWHIPI
+879 
-886 ASYQPECYYAAMYD
+886 
-900 SGKLAKSFAREAPQ
+900 
-914 SYSRTLEM
+914 
-922 INEAYPDLTK
+922 INDVDTIVN
-932 DILKAAIPVEEWRK
+932 DF
-946 YNQDNLGSHV
+946 G
-956 FNNIGNPLYKDYLDN
+956 
-971 FSECFARDESIVTFN
+971 ECFAYDESLVTFN
-986 SPDIEEQANN
+986 SPDIENQYNN
-996 INVYNTK
+996 INK
-1003 FRIIGVLESKPLFA
+1003 KAKLRIIGILKSNPLFS
-1017 NFLVQ
+1017 NYLIQ
-1022 GENLNDPSLGEIKI
+1022 GSDLNDSSKGNVPTKNIKD
-1036 KQFDKL
+1036 FT
-1042 YSSLLWRDMDS
+1042 SALLWRDMDS
-1053 SWDNLGSYDVNK
+1053 SWDNLGDYDANK

-1079 FSDNGIEKKNSDGNS
+1079 YSDNGIEKKNSNGNS
-1094 RKVWSKPLK
+1094 RKVWSKPVK
-1103 KIISNTRICNT
+1103 KIISNTRECT
-1114 LYLKDSI
+1114 TSYLRDSLSYI
-1121 NYLSEIEE
+1121 NDIEE
-1129 DKKFNY
+1129 INKFNY
-1135 YDINL
+1135 YELPIDDI
-1140 NECKV
+1140 KV
-1145 ITTNND
+1145 ITTNRDVIYKLNSNMGD
-1151 SLYTIKSNQ
+1151 SYTETLS
-1160 DSFYGK
+1160 Y
-1166 EKLTYYSDVNKLFP
+1166 TSDTNKLFP
-1180 THIEY
+1180 TNNEY
-1185 NIRGVSY
+1185 PIYGQQYYAYKEDSISD
-1192 TGGNLLNYIETDSY
+1192 YIIYNTII
-1206 SNVKVDNKIVTSK
+1206 VDGKAVTSK
-1219 DPIRIK
+1219 DPVRIK
-1225 YKETPHAILNFAT
+1225 YKETPHAIISFGSK
-1238 DNNQVV
+1238 NNSTIKLPRMSIKHKSEIDRVGEDAV
-1244 TLPKPFETI
+1244 TRKL
-1253 SITPQAKYFVF
+1253 F
-1264 WNAVDRG
+1264 WN
-1271 STTLNQRSYYKDSYL
+1271 TENNSYTKDFIWTKYINEYANY
-1286 FKDWMDENSSTFATT
+1286 M
-1301 QNPYTGDNI
+1301 NPTDIETNYFFYNANP
-1310 KSFLN
+1310 S
-1315 SEYSNIN
+1315 IN
-1322 VNRYDYYY
+1322 DYYY
-1330 LAELYTTNNSPYE
+1330 LADLCVQDPDTSPYE
-1343 TYTGNKDII
+1343 LSNGNKDII
-1352 SQYSFISIGEPIDLE
+1352 SQYSFIPAGEAIELIGDTISLR
-1367 ESVTLTGKYG
+1367 GNRG

-1471 KVLGEDVD
+1471 KVLGEDID

-1508 LYCFQDNGISR
+1508 LYCFQDNGISK

-1752 NEASFTNVKK
+1752 NEASSINVKK

-1767 RWQVPR
+1767 RWQIPR
-1773 NNKKNED
+1773 NSKKNED
-1780 GVITN
+1780 GIITN

-1793 AKIRLSK
+1793 AKIKLSK
-1800 NYNSPLSIYDINV
+1800 KYNSPLSIYDINV

>member
-10 PKGINTNMSFKFQ
+10 PKGMNTNMSFKFQ

-51 NTKLLD
+51 NKILNTG
-57 ISGTPIGVCIL
+57 ISGCVIGTCVL
-68 NKYLII
+68 NKYLVL
-74 FTHSTRLEGTEIFS
+74 FTQKTEAHRRPDGSIVSYNIDSIYRLEIV
-88 TTDNIY
+88 DN
-94 RIEIRED
+94 
-101 TLNKELLFSGNLNFD
+101 ELITAQLFEGNLNFD
-116 TNHPIETLGVYENEN
+116 TKYPIETLGVYENEN

-136 FIDGKNQARVINIV
+136 FIDSKNQARVINILED
-150 YTYRDRIDKY
+150 YTAKY
-160 ENKNIPISLI
+160 EDIIEYK
-170 DKSFDFV
+170 DTAFDFV
-177 AELQLQE
+177 PELQLNE
-184 HIVISKILGNGSFP
+184 SIFIKKIIGTGEFP

-217 LFYQSPLQYLSYA
+217 LFTQSDLQYLAYNK
-230 SGVSPEDKVNC
+230 GVSPEEKVNC
-241 SFKLKIYNPD
+241 SFKIYIDNVD
-251 KQFDYLRIYSIIRTS
+251 RQFDYLRIYSIIRTS

-460 DTENNCIWVSGYTME
+460 DAENNCIWVSGYTME

-615 PEPPIPEE
+615 PEPSIPEE

-652 CPNTFEQKDGTLFLG
+652 CPNTFEQKDGTLFIGNYTINNNDISEETAIKIRNLLG
-667 NYEIKNNDLTK
+667 NKLG
-678 EQVTNLAALL
+678 
-688 HDKISFKEIST
+688 FKYRAT
-699 SINTNIDYYNYEGL
+699 SISYKGKNDYYNYEGQL
-713 LLSEDIA
+713 GESDVA
-720 GFKYLEYYGI
+720 GFKYMEWYGV
-730 AIQFQNINGRFS
+730 AIQFQNKNGRFS

-747 GSIRNYIPSKIIQ
+747 GSTRNYFPPSIVDYNLSEEVGVNRGELNLDID
-760 NGTSIKSKRA
+760 
-770 IITCNFVTGEIS
+770 ITELV
-782 KIIDLNIW
+782 KIIDTNIW
-790 KKARLLMVKSDNSLR
+790 VKARLLIVNPTNSLK
-805 TIQCQGIV
+805 TVLCQGII
-813 SPTVFNYS
+813 SSTVFNYR
-821 DRYNNAAFAMADWK
+821 DRYNNAPFTMSSWRMNSLGKHLNSLFANSISW
-835 MSPIGHNCKPLTS
+835 G
-848 NAYTDCE
+848 E
-855 IQNISFSRSPFSNSY
+855 IQNIEFSKSPIIIGESSTTKINIKCTIYLGYYRTIVISEDNRVLYDKTSPTTIKAKENLKKWNSNIDITKIS
-870 KGNVRDLTL
+870 D
-879 KYWHIPI
+879 
-886 ASYQPECYYAAMYD
+886 D
-900 SGKLAKSFAREAPQ
+900 SWKNNATILQEIK
-914 SYSRTLEM
+914 
-922 INEAYPDLTK
+922 INDVDTIVN
-932 DILKAAIPVEEWRK
+932 DF
-946 YNQDNLGSHV
+946 G
-956 FNNIGNPLYKDYLDN
+956 
-971 FSECFARDESIVTFN
+971 ECFAYDESLVTFN
-986 SPDIEEQANN
+986 SPDIENQYNN
-996 INVYNTK
+996 INKNTK
-1003 FRIIGVLESKPLFA
+1003 LRIIGILKSNPLFS
-1017 NFLVQ
+1017 NYLIQ
-1022 GENLNDPSLGEIKI
+1022 GSDLNDPSKGNVPTKNIKN
-1036 KQFDKL
+1036 FT
-1042 YSSLLWRDMDS
+1042 SALLWRDMDS
-1053 SWDNLGSYDVNK
+1053 SWDNLGDYDANK

-1079 FSDNGIEKKNSDGNS
+1079 YSDNGIEKKNSDGNS
-1094 RKVWSKPLK
+1094 RKVWSKPVK
-1103 KIISNTRICNT
+1103 KIISNTRECT
-1114 LYLKDSI
+1114 TSYLRDS
-1121 NYLSEIEE
+1121 LSYIDDIEE
-1129 DKKFNY
+1129 INKFNY
-1135 YDINL
+1135 YELPIDDI
-1140 NECKV
+1140 KV

-1151 SLYTIKSNQ
+1151 AIYKLNSNMGNSYTETLS
-1160 DSFYGK
+1160 Y
-1166 EKLTYYSDVNKLFP
+1166 TSDTNKLFP
-1180 THIEY
+1180 TNNEY
-1185 NIRGVSY
+1185 PIYGQQYYAYNEDSISD
-1192 TGGNLLNYIETDSY
+1192 YITY
-1206 SNVKVDNKIVTSK
+1206 NTIIVDGKAVTSK
-1219 DPIRIK
+1219 DPVRIK
-1225 YKETPHAILNFAT
+1225 YRETPHAIISFGSK
-1238 DNNQVV
+1238 NNSTVK
-1244 TLPKPFETI
+1244 LPRI
-1253 SITPQAKYFVF
+1253 SINHKSEIDRVGEDAVTRRLF
-1264 WNAVDRG
+1264 WN
-1271 STTLNQRSYYKDSYL
+1271 TKNNSYTKDFIWTKYINEYTNY
-1286 FKDWMDENSSTFATT
+1286 M
-1301 QNPYTGDNI
+1301 NPTDIGNNYFFYNANP
-1310 KSFLN
+1310 S
-1315 SEYSNIN
+1315 IN
-1322 VNRYDYYY
+1322 DYYY
-1330 LAELYTTNNSPYE
+1330 LADLCVQDPDTSPYE
-1343 TYTGNKDII
+1343 LSNGNKDII
-1352 SQYSFISIGEPIDLE
+1352 SQYSFIPAGEAIN
-1367 ESVTLTGKYG
+1367 LTGETISLRGNHG

-1508 LYCFQDNGISR
+1508 LYCFQDSGVSR

-1559 WAIKSTSSGIYFIDN
+1559 WAIKSTPQGIYFVDT
-1574 YNGGLYK
+1574 YNGELYRINDK
-1581 LTSNGIES
+1581 GITP
-1589 ISNNKMKNYFSSLPI
+1589 ISQNKFKNYFTKLRPNV
-1604 GEWSPNNI
+1604 WSPSLWNYNNAEDFVDSI
-1612 TAKIDYDDI
+1612 KLEYDS
-1621 TKDLYIITKD
+1621 TTSDLYIINKD
-1631 SSLAYN
+1631 TALAYN
-1637 EFLGEFTSFYSY
+1637 ELLGEFTSFYDYGSV
-1649 NPLYIVNLQDKSL
+1649 LYWINLEDKSL
-1662 QLQTERIQDSA
+1662 QIYNDGMYEA
-1673 LSEDITNIWESYKGN
+1673 YKGD
-1688 YGSFYGSDKAEA
+1688 YGTFKGKRNSPA
-1700 NVEFIANGDFDS
+1700 VIEFIANGDFDS
-1712 DKVFETVELTTSDI
+1712 DKVFETIELTTSDI

-1752 NEASFTNVKK
+1752 NEASSTNVKK

-1767 RWQVPR
+1767 RWQIPR

-1780 GVITN
+1780 GIITN

>member
-10 PKGINTNMSFKFQ
+10 PKGMNTNMSFKFQ

-74 FTHSTRLEGTEIFS
+74 FTHSTRLKGTEISS

-94 RIEIRED
+94 RIEIKED

-150 YTYRDRIDKY
+150 YTYRDRIDEY
-160 ENKNIPISLI
+160 ERKNISINLI
-170 DKSFDFV
+170 DKSLDFI

-652 CPNTFEQKDGTLFLG
+652 CPNTFEQKDGTLFIG
-667 NYEIKNNDLTK
+667 NYTINNNDISEETAIK
-678 EQVTNLAALL
+678 IRNLLSSKL
-688 HDKISFKEIST
+688 GFKYKAT
-699 SINTNIDYYNYEGL
+699 SIFYKGKNDYYNYEGQL
-713 LLSEDIA
+713 GESDVA
-720 GFKYLEYYGI
+720 GFKYMEWYGV
-730 AIQFQNINGRFS
+730 AIQFQNKNGRFS

-747 GSIRNYIPSKIIQ
+747 GSTRNYFPSRIVDYNLSEVVGVNRGELNLDINITELAKIVD
-760 NGTSIKSKRA
+760 T
-770 IITCNFVTGEIS
+770 
-782 KIIDLNIW
+782 NIW
-790 KKARLLMVKSDNSLR
+790 VKARLLIVNPTNNLKTVL
-805 TIQCQGIV
+805 CQGII
-813 SPTVFNYS
+813 SSTVFNYR
-821 DRYNNAAFAMADWK
+821 DRYNNAPFTMSSWRMNSLGKHLKPLFANSISWGEVQNIEFSK
-835 MSPIGHNCKPLTS
+835 SPIIGGNSTTRIIIKCIMRSSQYRTIVVSEDIRVLYDNTFPTIIEAKENLKKW
-848 NAYTDCE
+848 NANIDITKIPDDSWENNANIIQE
-855 IQNISFSRSPFSNSY
+855 I
-870 KGNVRDLTL
+870 K
-879 KYWHIPI
+879 
-886 ASYQPECYYAAMYD
+886 
-900 SGKLAKSFAREAPQ
+900 
-914 SYSRTLEM
+914 
-922 INEAYPDLTK
+922 INDVDTIVN
-932 DILKAAIPVEEWRK
+932 DF
-946 YNQDNLGSHV
+946 G
-956 FNNIGNPLYKDYLDN
+956 
-971 FSECFARDESIVTFN
+971 ECFAYDESLVTFN
-986 SPDIEEQANN
+986 SPDIENQYNN
-996 INVYNTK
+996 INK
-1003 FRIIGVLESKPLFA
+1003 KAKLRIIGILKSNPLFS
-1017 NFLVQ
+1017 NYLIQ
-1022 GENLNDPSLGEIKI
+1022 GSDLNDSSKGNVPTKNIKD
-1036 KQFDKL
+1036 FT
-1042 YSSLLWRDMDS
+1042 SALLWRDMDS
-1053 SWDNLGSYDVNK
+1053 SWDNLGDYDANK

-1079 FSDNGIEKKNSDGNS
+1079 YSDNGIEKKNSNGNS
-1094 RKVWSKPLK
+1094 RKVWSKPVK
-1103 KIISNTRICNT
+1103 KIISNTRECT
-1114 LYLKDSI
+1114 TSYLRDSLSYI
-1121 NYLSEIEE
+1121 NDIEE
-1129 DKKFNY
+1129 INKFNY
-1135 YDINL
+1135 YELPIDDI
-1140 NECKV
+1140 KV
-1145 ITTNND
+1145 ITTNRDVIYKLNSNMGD
-1151 SLYTIKSNQ
+1151 SYTETLS
-1160 DSFYGK
+1160 Y
-1166 EKLTYYSDVNKLFP
+1166 TSDTNKLFP
-1180 THIEY
+1180 TNNEY
-1185 NIRGVSY
+1185 PIYGQQYYAYKEDSISD
-1192 TGGNLLNYIETDSY
+1192 YIIYNTII
-1206 SNVKVDNKIVTSK
+1206 VDGKAVTSK
-1219 DPIRIK
+1219 DPVRIK
-1225 YKETPHAILNFAT
+1225 YKETPHAIISFGSK
-1238 DNNQVV
+1238 NNS
-1244 TLPKPFETI
+1244 TIKLPRM
-1253 SITPQAKYFVF
+1253 SIKHKSEIDRVGEDAITRRLF
-1264 WNAVDRG
+1264 WN
-1271 STTLNQRSYYKDSYL
+1271 TKNNSYTKDFIWTKYINEYANY
-1286 FKDWMDENSSTFATT
+1286 M
-1301 QNPYTGDNI
+1301 NPTDIGTNYFFYNANP
-1310 KSFLN
+1310 S
-1315 SEYSNIN
+1315 IN
-1322 VNRYDYYY
+1322 DYYY
-1330 LAELYTTNNSPYE
+1330 LADLCVQDPDTSPYE
-1343 TYTGNKDII
+1343 LSNGNKDII
-1352 SQYSFISIGEPIDLE
+1352 SQYSFIPAGEAIELIGDTISLR
-1367 ESVTLTGKYG
+1367 GNHG

-1471 KVLGEDVD
+1471 KVLGEDID

-1767 RWQVPR
+1767 RWQIPR

-1780 GVITN
+1780 DIITN

-1793 AKIRLSK
+1793 AKIKLSK
-1800 NYNSPLSIYDINV
+1800 KYNSPLSIYDINV

>member
-10 PKGINTNMSFKFQ
+10 PKGMNTNMSFKFQ

-74 FTHSTRLEGTEIFS
+74 FTHSTRLKGTEISS

-94 RIEIRED
+94 RIEIKED

-150 YTYRDRIDKY
+150 YTYRDRIDEY
-160 ENKNIPISLI
+160 ERKNISINLI
-170 DKSFDFV
+170 DKSLDFI

-328 YVQGAVCYGKYLFQA
+328 YVQGAACYDKYLFQA
-343 YIGGKFIDIIDLET
+343 YIGGKFIDIINLET

-551 INLSTKQIF
+551 IDLSTKQIF

-652 CPNTFEQKDGTLFLG
+652 CPNTFEQKDGTLFIG
-667 NYEIKNNDLTK
+667 NYTINNNDISEETAIK
-678 EQVTNLAALL
+678 IRNLLSSKL
-688 HDKISFKEIST
+688 GFKYKAT
-699 SINTNIDYYNYEGL
+699 SIFYKGKNDYYNYEGQL
-713 LLSEDIA
+713 GESDVA
-720 GFKYLEYYGI
+720 GFKYMEWYGV
-730 AIQFQNINGRFS
+730 AIQFQNKNGRFS

-747 GSIRNYIPSKIIQ
+747 GSTRNYFPSRIVDYNLSEVVGVNRGELNLDINITELAKIVD
-760 NGTSIKSKRA
+760 T
-770 IITCNFVTGEIS
+770 
-782 KIIDLNIW
+782 NIW
-790 KKARLLMVKSDNSLR
+790 VKARLLIVNPTNNLKTVL
-805 TIQCQGIV
+805 CQGII
-813 SPTVFNYS
+813 SSTVFNYR
-821 DRYNNAAFAMADWK
+821 DRYNNAPFTMSSWRMNSLGKHLKPLFANSISWGEVQNIEFSK
-835 MSPIGHNCKPLTS
+835 SPIIGGNSTTRIIIKCIMRLSHYRTIVVSEDTRVLYDNTS
-848 NAYTDCE
+848 PTIIKAKENLKKWNANIDITKIPDDSWKNNANIIQE
-855 IQNISFSRSPFSNSY
+855 I
-870 KGNVRDLTL
+870 K
-879 KYWHIPI
+879 
-886 ASYQPECYYAAMYD
+886 
-900 SGKLAKSFAREAPQ
+900 
-914 SYSRTLEM
+914 
-922 INEAYPDLTK
+922 INDVDTIVN
-932 DILKAAIPVEEWRK
+932 DF
-946 YNQDNLGSHV
+946 G
-956 FNNIGNPLYKDYLDN
+956 
-971 FSECFARDESIVTFN
+971 ECFAYDESLVTFN
-986 SPDIEEQANN
+986 SPDIENQYNN
-996 INVYNTK
+996 INK
-1003 FRIIGVLESKPLFA
+1003 KAKLRIIGILKSNPLFS
-1017 NFLVQ
+1017 NYLIQ
-1022 GENLNDPSLGEIKI
+1022 GSDLNDSSKGNVPTKNIKD
-1036 KQFDKL
+1036 FT
-1042 YSSLLWRDMDS
+1042 SALLWRDMDS
-1053 SWDNLGSYDVNK
+1053 SWDNLGDYDANK

-1079 FSDNGIEKKNSDGNS
+1079 YSDNGIEKKNSNGNS
-1094 RKVWSKPLK
+1094 RKVWSKPVK
-1103 KIISNTRICNT
+1103 KIISNTRECT
-1114 LYLKDSI
+1114 TSYLRDSLSYI
-1121 NYLSEIEE
+1121 NDIEE
-1129 DKKFNY
+1129 INKFNY
-1135 YDINL
+1135 YELPIDDI
-1140 NECKV
+1140 KV
-1145 ITTNND
+1145 ITTNRDVIYKLNSNMGD
-1151 SLYTIKSNQ
+1151 SYTETLS
-1160 DSFYGK
+1160 Y
-1166 EKLTYYSDVNKLFP
+1166 TSDTNKLFP
-1180 THIEY
+1180 TNNEY
-1185 NIRGVSY
+1185 PIYGQQYYAYKEDSISD
-1192 TGGNLLNYIETDSY
+1192 YIIYNTII
-1206 SNVKVDNKIVTSK
+1206 VDGKAVTSK
-1219 DPIRIK
+1219 DPVRIK
-1225 YKETPHAILNFAT
+1225 YKETPHAIISFGSK
-1238 DNNQVV
+1238 NNSTIKLPRMSIKHKSEIDRVGEDAV
-1244 TLPKPFETI
+1244 TRKL
-1253 SITPQAKYFVF
+1253 F
-1264 WNAVDRG
+1264 WN
-1271 STTLNQRSYYKDSYL
+1271 TENNSYTKDFIWTKYINEYANY
-1286 FKDWMDENSSTFATT
+1286 M
-1301 QNPYTGDNI
+1301 NPTDIETNYFFYNANP
-1310 KSFLN
+1310 S
-1315 SEYSNIN
+1315 IN
-1322 VNRYDYYY
+1322 DYYY
-1330 LAELYTTNNSPYE
+1330 LADLCVQDPDTSPYE
-1343 TYTGNKDII
+1343 LSNGNKDII
-1352 SQYSFISIGEPIDLE
+1352 SQYSFIPAGEAIELIGDTISLR
-1367 ESVTLTGKYG
+1367 GNRG

-1471 KVLGEDVD
+1471 KVLGEDID
-1479 SWTNITLASVFD
+1479 SWTNITLASVFN

-1752 NEASFTNVKK
+1752 NEASSINVKK

-1767 RWQVPR
+1767 RWQIPR
-1773 NNKKNED
+1773 NSKKNED
-1780 GVITN
+1780 GIITN

-1793 AKIRLSK
+1793 AKIKLSK
-1800 NYNSPLSIYDINV
+1800 KYNSPLSIYDINV

>member
-10 PKGINTNMSFKFQ
+10 PKGMNTNMSFKFQ

-51 NTKLLD
+51 NKILNTG
-57 ISGTPIGVCIL
+57 ISGCVIGTCVL
-68 NKYLII
+68 NKYLVL
-74 FTHSTRLEGTEIFS
+74 FTQKTEVHRRPDGSIVSYNIDSIYRLEIV
-88 TTDNIY
+88 DN
-94 RIEIRED
+94 
-101 TLNKELLFSGNLNFD
+101 ELITAQLFEGSLNFD
-116 TNHPIETLGVYENEN
+116 TKYPIETLGVYENEN

-136 FIDGKNQARVINIV
+136 FIDGKNQARVINILED
-150 YTYRDRIDKY
+150 YTAKY
-160 ENKNIPISLI
+160 EDIIEYKATA
-170 DKSFDFV
+170 FDFV
-177 AELQLQE
+177 PELQLNE
-184 HIVISKILGNGSFP
+184 SISIKKIIGTGEFP

-217 LFYQSPLQYLSYA
+217 LFTQSDLQYLAYNK
-230 SGVSPEDKVNC
+230 GVSSEEKVNC
-241 SFKLKIYNPD
+241 SFKIYIDNVD
-251 KQFDYLRIYSIIRTS
+251 RQFDYLRIYSIIRTS

-460 DTENNCIWVSGYTME
+460 DAENNCIWVSGYTME

-652 CPNTFEQKDGTLFLG
+652 CPNTFEQKDGTLFIGNYTINNNDISEETAIKIRNLLG
-667 NYEIKNNDLTK
+667 NKLG
-678 EQVTNLAALL
+678 
-688 HDKISFKEIST
+688 FKYRAT
-699 SINTNIDYYNYEGL
+699 SISYKGKNDYYNYEGQL
-713 LLSEDIA
+713 GESDVA
-720 GFKYLEYYGI
+720 GFKYMEWYGV
-730 AIQFQNINGRFS
+730 AIQFQNKNGRFS

-747 GSIRNYIPSKIIQ
+747 GSTRNYFPPSIVDYNLSEEVGVNRGELNLDID
-760 NGTSIKSKRA
+760 
-770 IITCNFVTGEIS
+770 ITELV
-782 KIIDLNIW
+782 KIIDTNIW
-790 KKARLLMVKSDNSLR
+790 VKARLLIVNPTNSLK
-805 TIQCQGIV
+805 TVLCQGII
-813 SPTVFNYS
+813 SSTVFNYR
-821 DRYNNAAFAMADWK
+821 DRYNNAPFTMSSWRMNSLGKHLNSLFANSISW
-835 MSPIGHNCKPLTS
+835 G
-848 NAYTDCE
+848 E
-855 IQNISFSRSPFSNSY
+855 IQNIEFSKSPIIIGESSTTKINIKCTIYLGYYRTIVISEDNRVLYDKTSPTTIKAKENLKKWNSNIDITKIS
-870 KGNVRDLTL
+870 D
-879 KYWHIPI
+879 
-886 ASYQPECYYAAMYD
+886 D
-900 SGKLAKSFAREAPQ
+900 SWKNNATILQEIK
-914 SYSRTLEM
+914 
-922 INEAYPDLTK
+922 INDVDTIVN
-932 DILKAAIPVEEWRK
+932 DF
-946 YNQDNLGSHV
+946 G
-956 FNNIGNPLYKDYLDN
+956 
-971 FSECFARDESIVTFN
+971 ECFAYDESLVTFN
-986 SPDIEEQANN
+986 SPDIENQYNN
-996 INVYNTK
+996 INKNAK
-1003 FRIIGVLESKPLFA
+1003 LRIIGILKSNPLFS
-1017 NFLVQ
+1017 NYLIQ
-1022 GENLNDPSLGEIKI
+1022 GSDLNDPSKGNVPTKNIKN
-1036 KQFDKL
+1036 FT
-1042 YSSLLWRDMDS
+1042 SALLWRDMDS
-1053 SWDNLGSYDVNK
+1053 SWDNLGDYDANK

-1079 FSDNGIEKKNSDGNS
+1079 YSDNGIEKKNSDGNS
-1094 RKVWSKPLK
+1094 RKVWSKPVK
-1103 KIISNTRICNT
+1103 KIISNTRECT
-1114 LYLKDSI
+1114 TSYLRDS
-1121 NYLSEIEE
+1121 LSYIDDIEE
-1129 DKKFNY
+1129 INKFNY
-1135 YDINL
+1135 YELPIDDI
-1140 NECKV
+1140 KV

-1151 SLYTIKSNQ
+1151 AIYKLNSNMGNSYTETLS
-1160 DSFYGK
+1160 Y
-1166 EKLTYYSDVNKLFP
+1166 TSDTNKLFP
-1180 THIEY
+1180 TNNEY
-1185 NIRGVSY
+1185 PIYGQQYYAYNEDSISD
-1192 TGGNLLNYIETDSY
+1192 YITY
-1206 SNVKVDNKIVTSK
+1206 NTIIVDGKAVTSK
-1219 DPIRIK
+1219 DPVRIK
-1225 YKETPHAILNFAT
+1225 YRETPHAIISFGSK
-1238 DNNQVV
+1238 NNSTVKLPRMSINHKSEIDRVGEDAV
-1244 TLPKPFETI
+1244 TRRL
-1253 SITPQAKYFVF
+1253 F
-1264 WNAVDRG
+1264 WN
-1271 STTLNQRSYYKDSYL
+1271 TKNNSYTKDFIWTKYINEYTNY
-1286 FKDWMDENSSTFATT
+1286 M
-1301 QNPYTGDNI
+1301 NPTDIGNNYFFYNANP
-1310 KSFLN
+1310 S
-1315 SEYSNIN
+1315 IN
-1322 VNRYDYYY
+1322 DYYY
-1330 LAELYTTNNSPYE
+1330 LADLCVQDPDTSPYE
-1343 TYTGNKDII
+1343 LSNGNKDII
-1352 SQYSFISIGEPIDLE
+1352 SQYSFIPAGEAIN
-1367 ESVTLTGKYG
+1367 LTGETISLRGNHG

-1432 TNFNLI
+1432 INFNLI

-1445 NNFFNYRQIEDEGVN
+1445 NNFFNYRQIEDEGVV

-1479 SWTNITLASVFD
+1479 SWTNVTLASVFD

-1508 LYCFQDNGISR
+1508 LYCFQDSGISR

-1559 WAIKSTSSGIYFIDN
+1559 WAIKSTPQGIYFVDT
-1574 YNGGLYK
+1574 YNGELYRINDK
-1581 LTSNGIES
+1581 GITP
-1589 ISNNKMKNYFSSLPI
+1589 ISQNKFKNYFTKLRSNV
-1604 GEWSPNNI
+1604 WSPSLWNYNNAEDFVDSI
-1612 TAKIDYDDI
+1612 KLEYDS
-1621 TKDLYIITKD
+1621 TTSDLYIINKD
-1631 SSLAYN
+1631 TALAYN
-1637 EFLGEFTSFYSY
+1637 ELLGEFTSFYDYGSV
-1649 NPLYIVNLQDKSL
+1649 LYWINLEDKSL
-1662 QLQTERIQDSA
+1662 QIYNDGMYEA
-1673 LSEDITNIWESYKGN
+1673 YKGD
-1688 YGSFYGSDKAEA
+1688 YGTFKGKRNSPA
-1700 NVEFIANGDFDS
+1700 VIEFIANGDFDS
-1712 DKVFETVELTTSDI
+1712 DKVFETVELTTNDT
-1726 AKINNWKADC
+1726 AKINNWKADY

-1752 NEASFTNVKK
+1752 NEASSINVKK

-1767 RWQVPR
+1767 RWQIPR
-1773 NNKKNED
+1773 NSKKNED
-1780 GVITN
+1780 GIITN

>member
-10 PKGINTNMSFKFQ
+10 PKGMNTNMSFKFQ

-51 NTKLLD
+51 NKILNTG
-57 ISGTPIGVCIL
+57 ISGCVIGTCVL
-68 NKYLII
+68 NKYLVL
-74 FTHSTRLEGTEIFS
+74 FTQKTEAHRRPDGSIVSYNIDSIYRLEIV
-88 TTDNIY
+88 DN
-94 RIEIRED
+94 
-101 TLNKELLFSGNLNFD
+101 ELITAQLFEGSLNFD
-116 TNHPIETLGVYENEN
+116 TKYPIETLGVYENEN

-136 FIDGKNQARVINIV
+136 FIDGKNQARVINILED
-150 YTYRDRIDKY
+150 YTAKY
-160 ENKNIPISLI
+160 EDIIEYKATA
-170 DKSFDFV
+170 FDFV
-177 AELQLQE
+177 PELQLNE
-184 HIVISKILGNGSFP
+184 SISIKKIIGTGEFP

-217 LFYQSPLQYLSYA
+217 LFTQSDLQYLAYNK
-230 SGVSPEDKVNC
+230 GVSPEEKVNC
-241 SFKLKIYNPD
+241 SFKIYIDNVD
-251 KQFDYLRIYSIIRTS
+251 RQFDYLRIYSIIRTS

-460 DTENNCIWVSGYTME
+460 DAENNCIWVSGYTME

-652 CPNTFEQKDGTLFLG
+652 CPNTFEQKDGTLFIGNYTINNNDISEETAIKIRNLLG
-667 NYEIKNNDLTK
+667 NKLG
-678 EQVTNLAALL
+678 
-688 HDKISFKEIST
+688 FKYRAT
-699 SINTNIDYYNYEGL
+699 SISYKGKNDYYNYEGQL
-713 LLSEDIA
+713 GESDVA
-720 GFKYLEYYGI
+720 GFKYMEWYGV
-730 AIQFQNINGRFS
+730 AIQFQNKNGRFS

-747 GSIRNYIPSKIIQ
+747 GSTRNYFPPRIVDYNLSEEVGVNRGELNLDID
-760 NGTSIKSKRA
+760 
-770 IITCNFVTGEIS
+770 ITELV
-782 KIIDLNIW
+782 KIIDTNIW
-790 KKARLLMVKSDNSLR
+790 VKARLLIVNPTNSLK
-805 TIQCQGIV
+805 TVLCQGII
-813 SPTVFNYS
+813 SSTVFNYR
-821 DRYNNAAFAMADWK
+821 DRYNNAPFTMSSWRMNSLGKHLNSLFANSISW
-835 MSPIGHNCKPLTS
+835 G
-848 NAYTDCE
+848 E
-855 IQNISFSRSPFSNSY
+855 IQNIEFSKSPIIIGESSTTKINIKCTISLGYYRTIVISEDNRVLYDKTSPTTIKAKENLKKWNSNIDITKIS
-870 KGNVRDLTL
+870 D
-879 KYWHIPI
+879 
-886 ASYQPECYYAAMYD
+886 D
-900 SGKLAKSFAREAPQ
+900 SWKNNATILQEIK
-914 SYSRTLEM
+914 
-922 INEAYPDLTK
+922 INDVDTIVN
-932 DILKAAIPVEEWRK
+932 DF
-946 YNQDNLGSHV
+946 G
-956 FNNIGNPLYKDYLDN
+956 
-971 FSECFARDESIVTFN
+971 ECFAYDESLVTFN
-986 SPDIEEQANN
+986 SPDIENQYNN
-996 INVYNTK
+996 INKNTK
-1003 FRIIGVLESKPLFA
+1003 LRIIGILKSNPLFS
-1017 NFLVQ
+1017 NYLIQ
-1022 GENLNDPSLGEIKI
+1022 GSDLNDPSKGNVPTKNIKN
-1036 KQFDKL
+1036 FT
-1042 YSSLLWRDMDS
+1042 SALLWRDMDS
-1053 SWDNLGSYDVNK
+1053 SWDNLGDYDANK

-1079 FSDNGIEKKNSDGNS
+1079 YSDNGIEKKNSDGNS
-1094 RKVWSKPLK
+1094 RKVWSKPVK
-1103 KIISNTRICNT
+1103 KIISNTRECT
-1114 LYLKDSI
+1114 TSYLRDS
-1121 NYLSEIEE
+1121 LSYIDDIEE
-1129 DKKFNY
+1129 INKFNY
-1135 YDINL
+1135 YELPIDDI
-1140 NECKV
+1140 KV

-1151 SLYTIKSNQ
+1151 AIYKLNSNMGNSYTETLS
-1160 DSFYGK
+1160 Y
-1166 EKLTYYSDVNKLFP
+1166 TSDTNKLFP
-1180 THIEY
+1180 TNNEY
-1185 NIRGVSY
+1185 PIYGQQYYAYNEDSISD
-1192 TGGNLLNYIETDSY
+1192 YITY
-1206 SNVKVDNKIVTSK
+1206 NTIIVDGKAVTSK
-1219 DPIRIK
+1219 DPVRIK
-1225 YKETPHAILNFAT
+1225 YRETPHAIISFGSK
-1238 DNNQVV
+1238 NNSTVKLPRMSINHKSEIDRVGEDAV
-1244 TLPKPFETI
+1244 TRRL
-1253 SITPQAKYFVF
+1253 F
-1264 WNAVDRG
+1264 WN
-1271 STTLNQRSYYKDSYL
+1271 TKNNSYTKDFIWTKYINEYTNY
-1286 FKDWMDENSSTFATT
+1286 M
-1301 QNPYTGDNI
+1301 NPTDIGNNYFFYNANP
-1310 KSFLN
+1310 S
-1315 SEYSNIN
+1315 IN
-1322 VNRYDYYY
+1322 DYYY
-1330 LAELYTTNNSPYE
+1330 LADLCVQDPDTSPYE
-1343 TYTGNKDII
+1343 LSNGNKDII
-1352 SQYSFISIGEPIDLE
+1352 SQYSFIPAGEAIN
-1367 ESVTLTGKYG
+1367 LTGETISLRGNHG

-1508 LYCFQDNGISR
+1508 LYCFQDSGVSR

-1559 WAIKSTSSGIYFIDN
+1559 WAIKSTPQGIYFVDT
-1574 YNGGLYK
+1574 YNGELYRINDK
-1581 LTSNGIES
+1581 GITP
-1589 ISNNKMKNYFSSLPI
+1589 ISQNKFKNYFTKLRPNV
-1604 GEWSPNNI
+1604 WSPSLWNYNNAEDFVDSI
-1612 TAKIDYDDI
+1612 KLEYDS
-1621 TKDLYIITKD
+1621 TTSDLYIINKD
-1631 SSLAYN
+1631 TALAYN
-1637 EFLGEFTSFYSY
+1637 ELLGEFTSFYDYGSV
-1649 NPLYIVNLQDKSL
+1649 LYWINLEDKSL
-1662 QLQTERIQDSA
+1662 QIYNDGMYEA
-1673 LSEDITNIWESYKGN
+1673 YKGD
-1688 YGSFYGSDKAEA
+1688 YGTFKGKRNSPA
-1700 NVEFIANGDFDS
+1700 VIEFIANGDFDS
-1712 DKVFETVELTTSDI
+1712 DKVFETIELTTSDI

-1745 NEYQRGK
+1745 NEYQKGK
-1752 NEASFTNVKK
+1752 NEASSTNVKK

-1767 RWQVPR
+1767 RWQIPR
-1773 NNKKNED
+1773 NSKKNED
-1780 GVITN
+1780 GIITN

>member
-10 PKGINTNMSFKFQ
+10 PKGMNTNMSFKFQ

-51 NTKLLD
+51 NKILNTG
-57 ISGTPIGVCIL
+57 ISGCVIGTCVL
-68 NKYLII
+68 NKYLVL
-74 FTHSTRLEGTEIFS
+74 FTQKTEAHRRPDGSIVSYNIDSIYRLEIV
-88 TTDNIY
+88 DN
-94 RIEIRED
+94 
-101 TLNKELLFSGNLNFD
+101 ELITAQLFEGSLNFD
-116 TNHPIETLGVYENEN
+116 TKYPIETLGVYENEN

-136 FIDGKNQARVINIV
+136 FIDGKNQARVINILED
-150 YTYRDRIDKY
+150 YTAKY
-160 ENKNIPISLI
+160 EDIIEYKATA
-170 DKSFDFV
+170 FDFV
-177 AELQLQE
+177 PELQLNE
-184 HIVISKILGNGSFP
+184 SISIKKIIGTGEFP

-217 LFYQSPLQYLSYA
+217 LFTQSDLQYLAYNK
-230 SGVSPEDKVNC
+230 GVSPEEKVNC
-241 SFKLKIYNPD
+241 SFKIYIDNVD
-251 KQFDYLRIYSIIRTS
+251 RQFDYLRIYSIIRTS

-460 DTENNCIWVSGYTME
+460 DAENNCIWVSGYTME

-537 GYDKGDVYDEFLDC
+537 GYDKGDIYDEFLDC

-652 CPNTFEQKDGTLFLG
+652 CPNTFEQKDGTLFIGNYTINNNDISEETAIKIRNLLG
-667 NYEIKNNDLTK
+667 NKLG
-678 EQVTNLAALL
+678 
-688 HDKISFKEIST
+688 FKYRAT
-699 SINTNIDYYNYEGL
+699 SISYKGKNDYYNYEGQL
-713 LLSEDIA
+713 GESDVA
-720 GFKYLEYYGI
+720 GFKYMEWYGV
-730 AIQFQNINGRFS
+730 AIQFQNKNGRFS

-747 GSIRNYIPSKIIQ
+747 GSTRNYFPPSIVDYNLSEEVGVNRGELNLDID
-760 NGTSIKSKRA
+760 
-770 IITCNFVTGEIS
+770 ITELV
-782 KIIDLNIW
+782 KIIDTNIW
-790 KKARLLMVKSDNSLR
+790 VKARLLIVNPTNSLK
-805 TIQCQGIV
+805 TVLCQGII
-813 SPTVFNYS
+813 SSTVFNYR
-821 DRYNNAAFAMADWK
+821 DRYNNAPFTMSSWRMNSLGKHLNSLFANSISW
-835 MSPIGHNCKPLTS
+835 G
-848 NAYTDCE
+848 E
-855 IQNISFSRSPFSNSY
+855 IQNIEFSKSPIIIGESSTTKINIKCTIYLGYYRTIVISEDNRVLYDKTSPTTIKAKENLKKWNSNIDITKIS
-870 KGNVRDLTL
+870 D
-879 KYWHIPI
+879 
-886 ASYQPECYYAAMYD
+886 D
-900 SGKLAKSFAREAPQ
+900 SWKNNATILQEIK
-914 SYSRTLEM
+914 
-922 INEAYPDLTK
+922 INDVDTIVN
-932 DILKAAIPVEEWRK
+932 DF
-946 YNQDNLGSHV
+946 G
-956 FNNIGNPLYKDYLDN
+956 
-971 FSECFARDESIVTFN
+971 ECFAYDESLVTFN
-986 SPDIEEQANN
+986 SPDIENQYNN
-996 INVYNTK
+996 INKNAK
-1003 FRIIGVLESKPLFA
+1003 LRIIGILKSNPLFS
-1017 NFLVQ
+1017 NYLIQ
-1022 GENLNDPSLGEIKI
+1022 GSDLNDPSKGNVPTKNIKN
-1036 KQFDKL
+1036 FT
-1042 YSSLLWRDMDS
+1042 SALLWRDMDS
-1053 SWDNLGSYDVNK
+1053 SWDNLGDYDANK

-1079 FSDNGIEKKNSDGNS
+1079 YSDNGIEKKNSDGNS
-1094 RKVWSKPLK
+1094 RKVWSKPVK
-1103 KIISNTRICNT
+1103 KIISNTRECT
-1114 LYLKDSI
+1114 TSYLRDS
-1121 NYLSEIEE
+1121 LSYIDDIEE
-1129 DKKFNY
+1129 INKFNY
-1135 YDINL
+1135 YELPIDDI
-1140 NECKV
+1140 KV

-1151 SLYTIKSNQ
+1151 AIYKLNSNMGNSYTETLS
-1160 DSFYGK
+1160 Y
-1166 EKLTYYSDVNKLFP
+1166 TSDTNKLFP
-1180 THIEY
+1180 TNNEY
-1185 NIRGVSY
+1185 PIYGQQYYAYNEDSISD
-1192 TGGNLLNYIETDSY
+1192 YITY
-1206 SNVKVDNKIVTSK
+1206 NTIIVDGKAVTSK
-1219 DPIRIK
+1219 DPVRIK
-1225 YKETPHAILNFAT
+1225 YRETPHAIISFGSK
-1238 DNNQVV
+1238 NNSTVKLPRMSINHKSEIDRVGEDAV
-1244 TLPKPFETI
+1244 TRRL
-1253 SITPQAKYFVF
+1253 F
-1264 WNAVDRG
+1264 WN
-1271 STTLNQRSYYKDSYL
+1271 TKNNSYTKDFIWTKYINEYTNY
-1286 FKDWMDENSSTFATT
+1286 M
-1301 QNPYTGDNI
+1301 NPTDIGNNYFFYNANP
-1310 KSFLN
+1310 S
-1315 SEYSNIN
+1315 IN
-1322 VNRYDYYY
+1322 DYYY
-1330 LAELYTTNNSPYE
+1330 LADLCVQDPDTSPYE
-1343 TYTGNKDII
+1343 LSNGNKDII
-1352 SQYSFISIGEPIDLE
+1352 SQYSFIPAGEAIN
-1367 ESVTLTGKYG
+1367 LTGETISLRGNHG

-1508 LYCFQDNGISR
+1508 LYCFQDSGVSR

-1559 WAIKSTSSGIYFIDN
+1559 WAIKSTPQGIYFVDT
-1574 YNGGLYK
+1574 YNGELYRINDK
-1581 LTSNGIES
+1581 GITP
-1589 ISNNKMKNYFSSLPI
+1589 ISQNKFKNYFTKLRPNV
-1604 GEWSPNNI
+1604 WSPSLWNYNNAEDFVDSI
-1612 TAKIDYDDI
+1612 KLEYDS
-1621 TKDLYIITKD
+1621 TTSDLYIINKD
-1631 SSLAYN
+1631 TALAYN
-1637 EFLGEFTSFYSY
+1637 ELLGEFTSFYDYGSV
-1649 NPLYIVNLQDKSL
+1649 LYWINLEDKSL
-1662 QLQTERIQDSA
+1662 QIYNYGMYEA
-1673 LSEDITNIWESYKGN
+1673 YKGD
-1688 YGSFYGSDKAEA
+1688 YGTFKGKRNSPA
-1700 NVEFIANGDFDS
+1700 VIEFIANGDFDS
-1712 DKVFETVELTTSDI
+1712 DKVFETIELTTSDI

-1752 NEASFTNVKK
+1752 NEASSTNVKK

-1767 RWQVPR
+1767 RWQIPR

-1780 GVITN
+1780 GIITN

>member
-10 PKGINTNMSFKFQ
+10 PKGMNTNMSFKFQ

-94 RIEIRED
+94 RIEIKKD

-150 YTYRDRIDKY
+150 YTYRDRIDEY
-160 ENKNIPISLI
+160 ERKNISINLI
-170 DKSFDFV
+170 DKSLDFI

-278 LSISDTNKNKTSLSK
+278 LFISNTNKNETGLSK

-652 CPNTFEQKDGTLFLG
+652 CPNTFEQKDGTLFIG
-667 NYEIKNNDLTK
+667 NYTINNNDISEETAIK
-678 EQVTNLAALL
+678 IRNLLSSKL
-688 HDKISFKEIST
+688 GFKYKAT
-699 SINTNIDYYNYEGL
+699 SISYKGKNDYYNYEGQL
-713 LLSEDIA
+713 GESDVA
-720 GFKYLEYYGI
+720 GFKYMEWYGV
-730 AIQFQNINGRFS
+730 AIQFQNKNGRFS

-747 GSIRNYIPSKIIQ
+747 GSTRNYFPSRIVDYNLSEVVGVNRGELNLDINITELAKIVD
-760 NGTSIKSKRA
+760 T
-770 IITCNFVTGEIS
+770 
-782 KIIDLNIW
+782 NIW
-790 KKARLLMVKSDNSLR
+790 VKARLLIVNPTNNLKTVL
-805 TIQCQGIV
+805 CQGII
-813 SPTVFNYS
+813 SSTVFNYR
-821 DRYNNAAFAMADWK
+821 DRYNNAPFTMSSWRMNSLGKHLKPLFANSISWGEVQNIEFSK
-835 MSPIGHNCKPLTS
+835 SPIIVGNSTTRIIIKCIMQLSYYRTIVVSEDTRVLYDNTS
-848 NAYTDCE
+848 PTIIKAKENLKKWNANIDITKIPDDSWKNNANIIQE
-855 IQNISFSRSPFSNSY
+855 IKIN
-870 KGNVRDLTL
+870 NV
-879 KYWHIPI
+879 
-886 ASYQPECYYAAMYD
+886 
-900 SGKLAKSFAREAPQ
+900 
-914 SYSRTLEM
+914 
-922 INEAYPDLTK
+922 
-932 DILKAAIPVEEWRK
+932 DIIV
-946 YNQDNLGSHV
+946 NDFG
-956 FNNIGNPLYKDYLDN
+956 
-971 FSECFARDESIVTFN
+971 ECFAYDESLVTFN
-986 SPDIEEQANN
+986 SPDIENQYNN
-996 INVYNTK
+996 INK
-1003 FRIIGVLESKPLFA
+1003 KAKLRIIGILKSNPLFS
-1017 NFLVQ
+1017 NYLIQ
-1022 GENLNDPSLGEIKI
+1022 GSDLNDSSKGNVLTKNIKD
-1036 KQFDKL
+1036 FT
-1042 YSSLLWRDMDS
+1042 SALLWRDMDS
-1053 SWDNLGSYDVNK
+1053 SWDNLGDYDANK

-1079 FSDNGIEKKNSDGNS
+1079 YSDNGIEKKNSNGNS
-1094 RKVWSKPLK
+1094 RKVWSKPVK
-1103 KIISNTRICNT
+1103 KIISNTRECT
-1114 LYLKDSI
+1114 TSYLRDSLSYI
-1121 NYLSEIEE
+1121 NDIEE
-1129 DKKFNY
+1129 INKFNY
-1135 YDINL
+1135 YELPIDDI
-1140 NECKV
+1140 KV
-1145 ITTNND
+1145 ITTNRDVIYKLNSNMGD
-1151 SLYTIKSNQ
+1151 SYTETLS
-1160 DSFYGK
+1160 Y
-1166 EKLTYYSDVNKLFP
+1166 TSDTNKLFP
-1180 THIEY
+1180 TNNEY
-1185 NIRGVSY
+1185 PIYGQQYYAYKEDSISD
-1192 TGGNLLNYIETDSY
+1192 YIIYNTII
-1206 SNVKVDNKIVTSK
+1206 VDGKAVTSK
-1219 DPIRIK
+1219 DPVRIK
-1225 YKETPHAILNFAT
+1225 YKETPHAIISFGSK
-1238 DNNQVV
+1238 NNSTIKLPRMSIKHKSEIDRVGEDAVV
-1244 TLPKPFETI
+1244 RKL
-1253 SITPQAKYFVF
+1253 F
-1264 WNAVDRG
+1264 WN
-1271 STTLNQRSYYKDSYL
+1271 TENNSYTKDFIWTKYINEYANY
-1286 FKDWMDENSSTFATT
+1286 M
-1301 QNPYTGDNI
+1301 NPTNI
-1310 KSFLN
+1310 ETNYFFYNANPS
-1315 SEYSNIN
+1315 IN
-1322 VNRYDYYY
+1322 DYYY
-1330 LAELYTTNNSPYE
+1330 LADLCVQDPDTSPYE
-1343 TYTGNKDII
+1343 LSNGNKDII
-1352 SQYSFISIGEPIDLE
+1352 SQYSFIPAGEAIELIGDTISLR
-1367 ESVTLTGKYG
+1367 GNRG

-1471 KVLGEDVD
+1471 KVLGEDID

-1612 TAKIDYDDI
+1612 TVKMDYDDI

-1767 RWQVPR
+1767 RWQIPR

-1780 GVITN
+1780 GIITN

-1793 AKIRLSK
+1793 AKIKLSK
-1800 NYNSPLSIYDINV
+1800 KYNSPLSIYDINV

>member
-94 RIEIRED
+94 RIEIKED

-150 YTYRDRIDKY
+150 YTYRDRIDEY
-160 ENKNIPISLI
+160 ERKNISINLI
-170 DKSFDFV
+170 DKSLDFI

-184 HIVISKILGNGSFP
+184 HIVISKILGKGSFP

-537 GYDKGDVYDEFLDC
+537 GYDKGDIYDEFLDC
-551 INLSTKQIF
+551 IDLSTKQIF

-602 SISFNGGGDIIVP
+602 NISFNGGGDIIVP

-652 CPNTFEQKDGTLFLG
+652 CPNTFEQKDGTLFIG
-667 NYEIKNNDLTK
+667 NYTINNNDISEETAIK
-678 EQVTNLAALL
+678 IRNLLSSKL
-688 HDKISFKEIST
+688 GFKYKAT
-699 SINTNIDYYNYEGL
+699 SIFYKGKNDYYNYEGQL
-713 LLSEDIA
+713 GESDVA
-720 GFKYLEYYGI
+720 GFKYMEWYGV
-730 AIQFQNINGRFS
+730 AIQFQNKNGRFS

-747 GSIRNYIPSKIIQ
+747 GSTRNYFPSRIVDYNLSEVVGVNRGELNLDINITELAKIVD
-760 NGTSIKSKRA
+760 T
-770 IITCNFVTGEIS
+770 
-782 KIIDLNIW
+782 NIW
-790 KKARLLMVKSDNSLR
+790 VKARLLIVNPTNNLKTVL
-805 TIQCQGIV
+805 CQGII
-813 SPTVFNYS
+813 SSTVFNYR
-821 DRYNNAAFAMADWK
+821 DRYNNAPFTMSSWRMNSLGKHLKPLFANSISWGEVQNIEFSK
-835 MSPIGHNCKPLTS
+835 SPIIGGNSTTRIIIKCIMRLSQYRTIVVSEDTRVLYDKTS
-848 NAYTDCE
+848 PTIIKAKENLKKWNANIDITKIPDDSWENNANIIQE
-855 IQNISFSRSPFSNSY
+855 I
-870 KGNVRDLTL
+870 K
-879 KYWHIPI
+879 
-886 ASYQPECYYAAMYD
+886 
-900 SGKLAKSFAREAPQ
+900 
-914 SYSRTLEM
+914 
-922 INEAYPDLTK
+922 INDVDTIVN
-932 DILKAAIPVEEWRK
+932 DF
-946 YNQDNLGSHV
+946 G
-956 FNNIGNPLYKDYLDN
+956 
-971 FSECFARDESIVTFN
+971 ECFAYDESLVTFN
-986 SPDIEEQANN
+986 SPDIENQYNN
-996 INVYNTK
+996 INK
-1003 FRIIGVLESKPLFA
+1003 KAKLRIIGILKSNPLFS
-1017 NFLVQ
+1017 NYLIQ
-1022 GENLNDPSLGEIKI
+1022 GSDLNDSSKGNVPTKNIKD
-1036 KQFDKL
+1036 FT
-1042 YSSLLWRDMDS
+1042 SALLWRDMDS
-1053 SWDNLGSYDVNK
+1053 SWDNLGDYDANK

-1079 FSDNGIEKKNSDGNS
+1079 YSDNGIEKKNSNGNS
-1094 RKVWSKPLK
+1094 RKVWSKPVK
-1103 KIISNTRICNT
+1103 KIISNTRECT
-1114 LYLKDSI
+1114 TSYLRDSLSYI
-1121 NYLSEIEE
+1121 NDIEE
-1129 DKKFNY
+1129 INKFNY
-1135 YDINL
+1135 YELPIDDI
-1140 NECKV
+1140 KV
-1145 ITTNND
+1145 ITTNRDVIYKLNSNMGD
-1151 SLYTIKSNQ
+1151 SYTETLS
-1160 DSFYGK
+1160 Y
-1166 EKLTYYSDVNKLFP
+1166 TSDTNKLFP
-1180 THIEY
+1180 TNNEY
-1185 NIRGVSY
+1185 PIYGQQYYAYKEDSISD
-1192 TGGNLLNYIETDSY
+1192 YIIYNTII
-1206 SNVKVDNKIVTSK
+1206 VDGKAVTSK

-1225 YKETPHAILNFAT
+1225 YKETPHAIISFGSK
-1238 DNNQVV
+1238 NNSTIKLPRMSIKHKSEIDRVGEDAV
-1244 TLPKPFETI
+1244 TRKL
-1253 SITPQAKYFVF
+1253 F
-1264 WNAVDRG
+1264 WN
-1271 STTLNQRSYYKDSYL
+1271 TENNSYTKDFIWTKYINEYANY
-1286 FKDWMDENSSTFATT
+1286 M
-1301 QNPYTGDNI
+1301 NPTDIETNYFFYNANP
-1310 KSFLN
+1310 S
-1315 SEYSNIN
+1315 IN
-1322 VNRYDYYY
+1322 DYYY
-1330 LAELYTTNNSPYE
+1330 LADLCVQDPDTSPYE
-1343 TYTGNKDII
+1343 LSNGNKDII
-1352 SQYSFISIGEPIDLE
+1352 SQYSFIPAGEAIELIGDTISLR
-1367 ESVTLTGKYG
+1367 GNRG

-1471 KVLGEDVD
+1471 KVLGEDID

-1531 DGVPIEIA
+1531 DGIPIEIA

-1726 AKINNWKADC
+1726 AKINNWKADY

-1752 NEASFTNVKK
+1752 NEASSITVKK

-1767 RWQVPR
+1767 RWQIPR

-1780 GVITN
+1780 GIITN

-1793 AKIRLSK
+1793 TKIKLSK
-1800 NYNSPLSIYDINV
+1800 KYNSPLSIYDINV

>member
-10 PKGINTNMSFKFQ
+10 PKGMNTNMSFKFQ

-74 FTHSTRLEGTEIFS
+74 FTHSTRLKGTEISS

-94 RIEIRED
+94 RIEIKED

-150 YTYRDRIDKY
+150 YTYRDRIDEY
-160 ENKNIPISLI
+160 ERKNISINLI
-170 DKSFDFV
+170 DKSLDFI

-304 DFGKTMEVTNI
+304 DFGKTMKVTNI

-364 TINIDVNTRA
+364 IINIDVNTRA

-652 CPNTFEQKDGTLFLG
+652 CPNTFEQKDGTLFIG
-667 NYEIKNNDLTK
+667 NYTINNNDISEETAIK
-678 EQVTNLAALL
+678 IRNLLSSKL
-688 HDKISFKEIST
+688 GFKYKAT
-699 SINTNIDYYNYEGL
+699 SIFYKGKNDYYNYEGQL
-713 LLSEDIA
+713 GESDVA
-720 GFKYLEYYGI
+720 GFKYMEWYGV
-730 AIQFQNINGRFS
+730 AIQFQNKNGRFS

-747 GSIRNYIPSKIIQ
+747 GSTRNYFPSRIVDSNLSEVVGVNRGELNLDINITELAKIVD
-760 NGTSIKSKRA
+760 T
-770 IITCNFVTGEIS
+770 
-782 KIIDLNIW
+782 NIW
-790 KKARLLMVKSDNSLR
+790 VKARLLIVNPTNNLKTVL
-805 TIQCQGIV
+805 CQGII
-813 SPTVFNYS
+813 SSTVFNYR
-821 DRYNNAAFAMADWK
+821 DRYNNAPFTMSSWRMNSLGKHLKPLFANSISWGEVQNIEFSK
-835 MSPIGHNCKPLTS
+835 SPIIGGNSTTRFIIKCIMQLSHYRTIVVSEDTRVLYDNTS
-848 NAYTDCE
+848 PTIIKAKENLKKWNANIDITKIPDDSWKNNANIIQE
-855 IQNISFSRSPFSNSY
+855 I
-870 KGNVRDLTL
+870 
-879 KYWHIPI
+879 
-886 ASYQPECYYAAMYD
+886 E
-900 SGKLAKSFAREAPQ
+900 
-914 SYSRTLEM
+914 
-922 INEAYPDLTK
+922 INDADTIVN
-932 DILKAAIPVEEWRK
+932 DF
-946 YNQDNLGSHV
+946 G
-956 FNNIGNPLYKDYLDN
+956 
-971 FSECFARDESIVTFN
+971 ECFAYDESLVTFN
-986 SPDIEEQANN
+986 SPDIENQYNN
-996 INVYNTK
+996 INK
-1003 FRIIGVLESKPLFA
+1003 KAKLRIIGILKSNPLFS
-1017 NFLVQ
+1017 NYLIQ
-1022 GENLNDPSLGEIKI
+1022 GSDLNDSSKGNVPTKNIKD
-1036 KQFDKL
+1036 FT
-1042 YSSLLWRDMDS
+1042 SALLWRDMDS
-1053 SWDNLGSYDVNK
+1053 SWDNLGDYDANK

-1079 FSDNGIEKKNSDGNS
+1079 YSDNGIEKKNSNGNS
-1094 RKVWSKPLK
+1094 RKVWSKPVK
-1103 KIISNTRICNT
+1103 KIISNTRECT
-1114 LYLKDSI
+1114 TSYLRDSLSYI
-1121 NYLSEIEE
+1121 NDIEE
-1129 DKKFNY
+1129 INKFNY
-1135 YDINL
+1135 YELPIDDI
-1140 NECKV
+1140 KV
-1145 ITTNND
+1145 ITTNRDVIYKLNSNMGD
-1151 SLYTIKSNQ
+1151 SYTETLS
-1160 DSFYGK
+1160 Y
-1166 EKLTYYSDVNKLFP
+1166 TSDTNKLFP
-1180 THIEY
+1180 TNNEY
-1185 NIRGVSY
+1185 PIYGQQYYAYKEDSISD
-1192 TGGNLLNYIETDSY
+1192 YIIYNTII
-1206 SNVKVDNKIVTSK
+1206 VDGKTVTSK
-1219 DPIRIK
+1219 DPVRIK
-1225 YKETPHAILNFAT
+1225 YKETPHAIISFGSK
-1238 DNNQVV
+1238 NNS
-1244 TLPKPFETI
+1244 TIKLPRM
-1253 SITPQAKYFVF
+1253 SIKHKSEIDRVGEDAITRRLF
-1264 WNAVDRG
+1264 WN
-1271 STTLNQRSYYKDSYL
+1271 TKNNSYTKDFIWTKYINEYANY
-1286 FKDWMDENSSTFATT
+1286 M
-1301 QNPYTGDNI
+1301 NPTDIGTNYFFYNANP
-1310 KSFLN
+1310 S
-1315 SEYSNIN
+1315 IN
-1322 VNRYDYYY
+1322 DYYY
-1330 LAELYTTNNSPYE
+1330 LADLCVQDPDTSPYE
-1343 TYTGNKDII
+1343 LSNGNKDII
-1352 SQYSFISIGEPIDLE
+1352 SQYSFIPAGEAIELIGDTISLR
-1367 ESVTLTGKYG
+1367 GNHG

-1445 NNFFNYRQIEDEGVN
+1445 NNFFNYRQIEDKGVN

-1471 KVLGEDVD
+1471 KVLGEDID

-1726 AKINNWKADC
+1726 AKINNWKADY

-1752 NEASFTNVKK
+1752 NEASSINVKK

-1767 RWQVPR
+1767 RWQIPR
-1773 NNKKNED
+1773 NSKKNED
-1780 GVITN
+1780 GIITN

-1793 AKIRLSK
+1793 AKIKLSK
-1800 NYNSPLSIYDINV
+1800 KYNSPLSIYDINV

>member
-10 PKGINTNMSFKFQ
+10 PKGMNTNMSFKFQ

-74 FTHSTRLEGTEIFS
+74 FTHSTRLKGTEISS

-94 RIEIRED
+94 RIEIKED

-150 YTYRDRIDKY
+150 YTYRDRIDEY
-160 ENKNIPISLI
+160 ERKNISINLI
-170 DKSFDFV
+170 DKSLDFI

-184 HIVISKILGNGSFP
+184 HIVISKILSNGSFP

-411 ITSSNAD
+411 ITSSNTD

-652 CPNTFEQKDGTLFLG
+652 CPNTFEQKDGTLFIG
-667 NYEIKNNDLTK
+667 NYTINNNDISEETAIK
-678 EQVTNLAALL
+678 IRNLLSSKL
-688 HDKISFKEIST
+688 EFKYKAT
-699 SINTNIDYYNYEGL
+699 SIFYKGKNDYYNYEGQL
-713 LLSEDIA
+713 GESDVA
-720 GFKYLEYYGI
+720 GFKYMEWYGV
-730 AIQFQNINGRFS
+730 AIQFQNKNGRFS

-747 GSIRNYIPSKIIQ
+747 GSTRNYFPSRIVDYNLSEVVGVNRGELNLDINITELAKIVD
-760 NGTSIKSKRA
+760 T
-770 IITCNFVTGEIS
+770 
-782 KIIDLNIW
+782 NIW
-790 KKARLLMVKSDNSLR
+790 VKARLLIVNPTNNLKTVL
-805 TIQCQGIV
+805 CQGII
-813 SPTVFNYS
+813 SSTVFNYR
-821 DRYNNAAFAMADWK
+821 DRYNNAPFTMSSWRMNSLGKHLKPLFDNSISWGEVQNIEFSK
-835 MSPIGHNCKPLTS
+835 SPIIGGNSTTRIIIKCIMQSSHYRTIVVSEDTRVLYDNTS
-848 NAYTDCE
+848 PTIIKAKENLKKWNANIDITKIPDDSWKNNANIIQE
-855 IQNISFSRSPFSNSY
+855 I
-870 KGNVRDLTL
+870 K
-879 KYWHIPI
+879 
-886 ASYQPECYYAAMYD
+886 
-900 SGKLAKSFAREAPQ
+900 
-914 SYSRTLEM
+914 
-922 INEAYPDLTK
+922 INDVDTIVN
-932 DILKAAIPVEEWRK
+932 DF
-946 YNQDNLGSHV
+946 G
-956 FNNIGNPLYKDYLDN
+956 
-971 FSECFARDESIVTFN
+971 ECFAYDESLVTFN
-986 SPDIEEQANN
+986 SPDIENQYNN
-996 INVYNTK
+996 INK
-1003 FRIIGVLESKPLFA
+1003 KAKLRIIGILKSNPLFS
-1017 NFLVQ
+1017 NYLIQ
-1022 GENLNDPSLGEIKI
+1022 GSDLNDSSKGNVPTKNIKD
-1036 KQFDKL
+1036 FT
-1042 YSSLLWRDMDS
+1042 SALLWRDMDS
-1053 SWDNLGSYDVNK
+1053 SWDNLGDYDANK

-1079 FSDNGIEKKNSDGNS
+1079 YSDNGIEKKNSNGNS
-1094 RKVWSKPLK
+1094 RKVWSKPVK
-1103 KIISNTRICNT
+1103 KIISNTRECT
-1114 LYLKDSI
+1114 TSYLRDSLSYI
-1121 NYLSEIEE
+1121 NDIEE
-1129 DKKFNY
+1129 INKFNY
-1135 YDINL
+1135 YELPIDDI
-1140 NECKV
+1140 KV
-1145 ITTNND
+1145 ITTNRDVIYKLNSNMGD
-1151 SLYTIKSNQ
+1151 SYTETLS
-1160 DSFYGK
+1160 Y
-1166 EKLTYYSDVNKLFP
+1166 TSDTNKLFP
-1180 THIEY
+1180 TNNEY
-1185 NIRGVSY
+1185 PIYGQQYYAYKEDSISD
-1192 TGGNLLNYIETDSY
+1192 YIIYNTII
-1206 SNVKVDNKIVTSK
+1206 VDGKAVTSK
-1219 DPIRIK
+1219 DPVRIK
-1225 YKETPHAILNFAT
+1225 YKETPHAIISFGSK
-1238 DNNQVV
+1238 NNSTIKLPRMSIKHKSEIDRVGEDAVV
-1244 TLPKPFETI
+1244 RKL
-1253 SITPQAKYFVF
+1253 F
-1264 WNAVDRG
+1264 WN
-1271 STTLNQRSYYKDSYL
+1271 TENNSYTKDFIWTKYINEYANY
-1286 FKDWMDENSSTFATT
+1286 M
-1301 QNPYTGDNI
+1301 NPTNI
-1310 KSFLN
+1310 ETNYFFYNANPS
-1315 SEYSNIN
+1315 IN
-1322 VNRYDYYY
+1322 DYYY
-1330 LAELYTTNNSPYE
+1330 LADLCVQDPDTSPYE
-1343 TYTGNKDII
+1343 LSNGNKDII
-1352 SQYSFISIGEPIDLE
+1352 SQYSFIPAGEAIELIGDTISLR
-1367 ESVTLTGKYG
+1367 GNHG

-1471 KVLGEDVD
+1471 KVLGEDID

-1752 NEASFTNVKK
+1752 NEASSITVKK

-1767 RWQVPR
+1767 RWQIPR
-1773 NNKKNED
+1773 NSKKNED
-1780 GVITN
+1780 GIITN

-1793 AKIRLSK
+1793 AKIKLSK
-1800 NYNSPLSIYDINV
+1800 KYNSSLSIYDINV

>member
-10 PKGINTNMSFKFQ
+10 PKGMNTNMSFKFQ

-51 NTKLLD
+51 NKILNTG
-57 ISGTPIGVCIL
+57 ISGCVIGTCVL
-68 NKYLII
+68 NKYLVL
-74 FTHSTRLEGTEIFS
+74 FTQKTEAHRRPDGSIVSYNIDSIYRLEIV
-88 TTDNIY
+88 DN
-94 RIEIRED
+94 
-101 TLNKELLFSGNLNFD
+101 ELITAQLFEGSLNFD
-116 TNHPIETLGVYENEN
+116 TKYPIETLGVYENEN

-136 FIDGKNQARVINIV
+136 FIDGKNQARVINILED
-150 YTYRDRIDKY
+150 YTAKY
-160 ENKNIPISLI
+160 EDIIEYKATA
-170 DKSFDFV
+170 FDFV
-177 AELQLQE
+177 PELQLNE
-184 HIVISKILGNGSFP
+184 SISIKKIIGTGEFP

-217 LFYQSPLQYLSYA
+217 LFTQSDLQYLAYNK
-230 SGVSPEDKVNC
+230 GVSPEEKVNC
-241 SFKLKIYNPD
+241 SFKIYIDNVD
-251 KQFDYLRIYSIIRTS
+251 RQFDYLRIYSIIRTS

-460 DTENNCIWVSGYTME
+460 DAENNCIWVSGYTME

-652 CPNTFEQKDGTLFLG
+652 CPNTFEQKDGTLFIGNYTINNNDISEETAIKIRNLLG
-667 NYEIKNNDLTK
+667 NKLG
-678 EQVTNLAALL
+678 
-688 HDKISFKEIST
+688 FKYRAT
-699 SINTNIDYYNYEGL
+699 SISYKGKNDYYNYEGQL
-713 LLSEDIA
+713 GESDVA
-720 GFKYLEYYGI
+720 GFKYMEWYGV
-730 AIQFQNINGRFS
+730 AIQFQNKNGRFS

-747 GSIRNYIPSKIIQ
+747 GSTRNYFPPSIVDYNLSEEVGVNRGELNLDID
-760 NGTSIKSKRA
+760 
-770 IITCNFVTGEIS
+770 ITELV
-782 KIIDLNIW
+782 KIIDTNIW
-790 KKARLLMVKSDNSLR
+790 VKARLLIVNPTNSLK
-805 TIQCQGIV
+805 TVLCQGII
-813 SPTVFNYS
+813 SSTVFNYR
-821 DRYNNAAFAMADWK
+821 DRYNNAPFTMSSWRMNSLGKHLNSLFANSISW
-835 MSPIGHNCKPLTS
+835 G
-848 NAYTDCE
+848 E
-855 IQNISFSRSPFSNSY
+855 IQNIEFSKSPIIIGESSTTKINIKCTKYLGYYRTIVISEDNRVLYDKTSPTTIKAKENLKKWNSNIDITKIS
-870 KGNVRDLTL
+870 D
-879 KYWHIPI
+879 
-886 ASYQPECYYAAMYD
+886 D
-900 SGKLAKSFAREAPQ
+900 SWKNNATILQEIK
-914 SYSRTLEM
+914 
-922 INEAYPDLTK
+922 INDVDTIVN
-932 DILKAAIPVEEWRK
+932 DF
-946 YNQDNLGSHV
+946 G
-956 FNNIGNPLYKDYLDN
+956 
-971 FSECFARDESIVTFN
+971 ECFAYDESLVTFN
-986 SPDIEEQANN
+986 SPDIENQYNN
-996 INVYNTK
+996 INKNAK
-1003 FRIIGVLESKPLFA
+1003 LRIIGILKSNPLFS
-1017 NFLVQ
+1017 NYLIQ
-1022 GENLNDPSLGEIKI
+1022 GSDLNDPSKGNVPTKNIKN
-1036 KQFDKL
+1036 FT
-1042 YSSLLWRDMDS
+1042 SALLWRDMDS
-1053 SWDNLGSYDVNK
+1053 SWDNLGDYDANK

-1079 FSDNGIEKKNSDGNS
+1079 YSDNGIEKKNSDGNS
-1094 RKVWSKPLK
+1094 RKVWSKPVK
-1103 KIISNTRICNT
+1103 KIISNTRECT
-1114 LYLKDSI
+1114 TSYLRDS
-1121 NYLSEIEE
+1121 LSYIDDIEE
-1129 DKKFNY
+1129 INKFNY
-1135 YDINL
+1135 YELPIDDI
-1140 NECKV
+1140 KV

-1151 SLYTIKSNQ
+1151 AIYKLNSNMGNSYTETLS
-1160 DSFYGK
+1160 Y
-1166 EKLTYYSDVNKLFP
+1166 TSDTNKLFP
-1180 THIEY
+1180 TNNEY
-1185 NIRGVSY
+1185 PIYGQQYYAYNEDSISD
-1192 TGGNLLNYIETDSY
+1192 YITY
-1206 SNVKVDNKIVTSK
+1206 NTIIVDGKAVTSK

-1225 YKETPHAILNFAT
+1225 YRETPHAIISFGSK
-1238 DNNQVV
+1238 NNSTVKLPRMSINHKSEIDRVGEDAV
-1244 TLPKPFETI
+1244 TRRL
-1253 SITPQAKYFVF
+1253 F
-1264 WNAVDRG
+1264 WN
-1271 STTLNQRSYYKDSYL
+1271 TKNNSYTKDFIWTKYINEYTNY
-1286 FKDWMDENSSTFATT
+1286 M
-1301 QNPYTGDNI
+1301 NPTDIGNNYFFYNANP
-1310 KSFLN
+1310 S
-1315 SEYSNIN
+1315 IN
-1322 VNRYDYYY
+1322 DYYY
-1330 LAELYTTNNSPYE
+1330 LADLCVQDPDTSPYE
-1343 TYTGNKDII
+1343 LSNGNKDII
-1352 SQYSFISIGEPIDLE
+1352 SQYSFIPAGEAIN
-1367 ESVTLTGKYG
+1367 LTGETISLRGNHG

-1508 LYCFQDNGISR
+1508 LYCFQDSGVSR

-1559 WAIKSTSSGIYFIDN
+1559 WAIKSTPQGIYFVDT
-1574 YNGGLYK
+1574 YNGELYRINDK
-1581 LTSNGIES
+1581 GITP
-1589 ISNNKMKNYFSSLPI
+1589 ISQNKFKNYFTKLRPNV
-1604 GEWSPNNI
+1604 WSPSLWNYNNAEDFVDSI
-1612 TAKIDYDDI
+1612 KLEYDS
-1621 TKDLYIITKD
+1621 TTSDLYIINKD
-1631 SSLAYN
+1631 TALAYN
-1637 EFLGEFTSFYSY
+1637 ELLGEFTSFYDYGSV
-1649 NPLYIVNLQDKSL
+1649 LYWINLEDKSL
-1662 QLQTERIQDSA
+1662 QIYNDGMYEA
-1673 LSEDITNIWESYKGN
+1673 YKGD
-1688 YGSFYGSDKAEA
+1688 YGTFKGKRNSPA
-1700 NVEFIANGDFDS
+1700 VIEFIANGDFDS
-1712 DKVFETVELTTSDI
+1712 DKVFETIELTTSDI

-1752 NEASFTNVKK
+1752 NEASSTNVKK

-1767 RWQVPR
+1767 RWQIPR

-1780 GVITN
+1780 GIITN

>member
-10 PKGINTNMSFKFQ
+10 PKGMNTNMSFKFQ

-74 FTHSTRLEGTEIFS
+74 FTHSTRLKGTEISS

-94 RIEIRED
+94 RIEIKED

-150 YTYRDRIDKY
+150 YTYRDRIDEY
-160 ENKNIPISLI
+160 ERKNISINLI
-170 DKSFDFV
+170 DKSLDFI

-364 TINIDVNTRA
+364 IINIDVNTRA

-652 CPNTFEQKDGTLFLG
+652 CPNTFEQKDGTLFIG
-667 NYEIKNNDLTK
+667 NYTINNNDISEETAIK
-678 EQVTNLAALL
+678 IRNLLSSKL
-688 HDKISFKEIST
+688 GFKYKAT
-699 SINTNIDYYNYEGL
+699 SIFYKGKNDYYNYEGQL
-713 LLSEDIA
+713 GESDVA
-720 GFKYLEYYGI
+720 GFKYMEWYGV
-730 AIQFQNINGRFS
+730 AIQFQNKNGRFS

-747 GSIRNYIPSKIIQ
+747 GSTRNYFPSRIVDYNLSEVVGVNRGELNLDINITELAKIVD
-760 NGTSIKSKRA
+760 T
-770 IITCNFVTGEIS
+770 
-782 KIIDLNIW
+782 NIW
-790 KKARLLMVKSDNSLR
+790 VKARLLIVNPTNNLKTVL
-805 TIQCQGIV
+805 CQGII
-813 SPTVFNYS
+813 SSTVFNYR
-821 DRYNNAAFAMADWK
+821 DRYNNAPFTMSSWRMNSLGKHLKPLFANSISWGEVQNIEFSK
-835 MSPIGHNCKPLTS
+835 SPIIGGNSTTRIIIKCIMRLSHYRTIVVSEDTRVLYDNTS
-848 NAYTDCE
+848 PTIIKAKENLKKWNANIDITKIPDDSWKNNANIIQE
-855 IQNISFSRSPFSNSY
+855 I
-870 KGNVRDLTL
+870 K
-879 KYWHIPI
+879 
-886 ASYQPECYYAAMYD
+886 
-900 SGKLAKSFAREAPQ
+900 
-914 SYSRTLEM
+914 
-922 INEAYPDLTK
+922 INDVDTIVN
-932 DILKAAIPVEEWRK
+932 DF
-946 YNQDNLGSHV
+946 G
-956 FNNIGNPLYKDYLDN
+956 
-971 FSECFARDESIVTFN
+971 ECFAYDESLVTFN
-986 SPDIEEQANN
+986 SPDIENQYNN
-996 INVYNTK
+996 INK
-1003 FRIIGVLESKPLFA
+1003 KAKLRIIGILKSNPLFS
-1017 NFLVQ
+1017 NYLIQ
-1022 GENLNDPSLGEIKI
+1022 GSDLNDSSKGNVPTKNIKD
-1036 KQFDKL
+1036 FT
-1042 YSSLLWRDMDS
+1042 SALLWRDMDS
-1053 SWDNLGSYDVNK
+1053 SWDNLGDYDANK

-1079 FSDNGIEKKNSDGNS
+1079 YSDNGIEKKNSNGNS
-1094 RKVWSKPLK
+1094 RKVWSKPVK
-1103 KIISNTRICNT
+1103 KIISNTRECT
-1114 LYLKDSI
+1114 TSYLRDSLSYI
-1121 NYLSEIEE
+1121 NDIEE
-1129 DKKFNY
+1129 INKFNY
-1135 YDINL
+1135 YELPIDDI
-1140 NECKV
+1140 KV
-1145 ITTNND
+1145 ITTNRDVIYKLNSNMGD
-1151 SLYTIKSNQ
+1151 SYTETLS
-1160 DSFYGK
+1160 Y
-1166 EKLTYYSDVNKLFP
+1166 TSDTNKLFP
-1180 THIEY
+1180 TNNEY
-1185 NIRGVSY
+1185 PIYGQQYYAYKEDSISD
-1192 TGGNLLNYIETDSY
+1192 YIIYNTII
-1206 SNVKVDNKIVTSK
+1206 VDGKAVTSK
-1219 DPIRIK
+1219 DPVRIK
-1225 YKETPHAILNFAT
+1225 YKETPHAIISFGSK
-1238 DNNQVV
+1238 NNSTIKLPRMSIKHKSEIDRVGEDAVV
-1244 TLPKPFETI
+1244 RKL
-1253 SITPQAKYFVF
+1253 F
-1264 WNAVDRG
+1264 WN
-1271 STTLNQRSYYKDSYL
+1271 TENNSYTKDFIWTKYINEYANY
-1286 FKDWMDENSSTFATT
+1286 M
-1301 QNPYTGDNI
+1301 NPTDIGTNYFFYNANP
-1310 KSFLN
+1310 S
-1315 SEYSNIN
+1315 IN
-1322 VNRYDYYY
+1322 DYYY
-1330 LAELYTTNNSPYE
+1330 LADLCVQDPDTSPYE
-1343 TYTGNKDII
+1343 LSNGNKDII
-1352 SQYSFISIGEPIDLE
+1352 SQYSFIPAGEAIELIGDTISLR
-1367 ESVTLTGKYG
+1367 GNHG

-1471 KVLGEDVD
+1471 KVLGEDID

-1752 NEASFTNVKK
+1752 NEASSINVKK

-1767 RWQVPR
+1767 RWQIPR
-1773 NNKKNED
+1773 NSKKNED
-1780 GVITN
+1780 GIITN

-1793 AKIRLSK
+1793 AKIKLSK
-1800 NYNSPLSIYDINV
+1800 KYNSSLSIYDINV

>member
-94 RIEIRED
+94 RIEIKED

-150 YTYRDRIDKY
+150 YTYRDRIDEY
-160 ENKNIPISLI
+160 ERKNISINLI
-170 DKSFDFV
+170 DKSLDFI

-551 INLSTKQIF
+551 IDLSTKQIF

-602 SISFNGGGDIIVP
+602 NISFNGGGDIIVP

-652 CPNTFEQKDGTLFLG
+652 CPNTFEQKDGTLFIG
-667 NYEIKNNDLTK
+667 NYTINNNDISEETAIK
-678 EQVTNLAALL
+678 IRNLLSSKL
-688 HDKISFKEIST
+688 GFKYKAT
-699 SINTNIDYYNYEGL
+699 SIFYKGKNDYYNYEGQL
-713 LLSEDIA
+713 GESDVA
-720 GFKYLEYYGI
+720 GFKYMEWYGV
-730 AIQFQNINGRFS
+730 AIQFQNKNGRFS

-747 GSIRNYIPSKIIQ
+747 GSTRNYFPSRIVDYNLSEVVGVNRGELNLDINITELAKIVD
-760 NGTSIKSKRA
+760 T
-770 IITCNFVTGEIS
+770 
-782 KIIDLNIW
+782 NIW
-790 KKARLLMVKSDNSLR
+790 VKARLLIVNPTNNLKTVL
-805 TIQCQGIV
+805 CQGII
-813 SPTVFNYS
+813 SSTVFNYR
-821 DRYNNAAFAMADWK
+821 DRYNNAPFTMSSWRMNSLGKHLKPLFANSISWGEVQNIEFSK
-835 MSPIGHNCKPLTS
+835 SPIIGGNSTTRIIIKCIMRLSHYRTIVVSEDTRVLYDNTS
-848 NAYTDCE
+848 PTIIKAKENLKKWNANIDITKIPDDSWKNNANIIQE
-855 IQNISFSRSPFSNSY
+855 I
-870 KGNVRDLTL
+870 K
-879 KYWHIPI
+879 
-886 ASYQPECYYAAMYD
+886 
-900 SGKLAKSFAREAPQ
+900 
-914 SYSRTLEM
+914 
-922 INEAYPDLTK
+922 INDVDTIVN
-932 DILKAAIPVEEWRK
+932 DF
-946 YNQDNLGSHV
+946 G
-956 FNNIGNPLYKDYLDN
+956 
-971 FSECFARDESIVTFN
+971 ECFAYDESLVTFN
-986 SPDIEEQANN
+986 SPDIENQYNN
-996 INVYNTK
+996 INK
-1003 FRIIGVLESKPLFA
+1003 KAKLRIIGILKSNPLFS
-1017 NFLVQ
+1017 NYLIQ
-1022 GENLNDPSLGEIKI
+1022 GSDLNDSSKGNVPTKNIKD
-1036 KQFDKL
+1036 FT
-1042 YSSLLWRDMDS
+1042 SALLWRDMDS
-1053 SWDNLGSYDVNK
+1053 SWDNLGDYDANK

-1079 FSDNGIEKKNSDGNS
+1079 YSDNGIEKKNSNGNS
-1094 RKVWSKPLK
+1094 RKVWSKPVK
-1103 KIISNTRICNT
+1103 KIISNTRECAT
-1114 LYLKDSI
+1114 SYLRDS
-1121 NYLSEIEE
+1121 LSYIDNIEE
-1129 DKKFNY
+1129 INKFNY
-1135 YDINL
+1135 YELPIDDI
-1140 NECKV
+1140 KV
-1145 ITTNND
+1145 ITTNRDVIYKLNSNMGD
-1151 SLYTIKSNQ
+1151 SYTETLS
-1160 DSFYGK
+1160 Y
-1166 EKLTYYSDVNKLFP
+1166 TSDTNKLFP
-1180 THIEY
+1180 TNNEY
-1185 NIRGVSY
+1185 PIYGQQYYAYKEDSISD
-1192 TGGNLLNYIETDSY
+1192 YIIYNTII
-1206 SNVKVDNKIVTSK
+1206 VDGKAVTSK

-1225 YKETPHAILNFAT
+1225 YKETPHAIISFGSK
-1238 DNNQVV
+1238 NNSTIKLPRMSIKHKSEIDRVGEDAV
-1244 TLPKPFETI
+1244 TRKL
-1253 SITPQAKYFVF
+1253 F
-1264 WNAVDRG
+1264 WN
-1271 STTLNQRSYYKDSYL
+1271 TENNSYTKDFIWTKYINEYANY
-1286 FKDWMDENSSTFATT
+1286 M
-1301 QNPYTGDNI
+1301 NPTDIETNYFFYNANP
-1310 KSFLN
+1310 S
-1315 SEYSNIN
+1315 IN
-1322 VNRYDYYY
+1322 DYYY
-1330 LAELYTTNNSPYE
+1330 LADLCVQDPDTSPYE
-1343 TYTGNKDII
+1343 LSNGNKDII
-1352 SQYSFISIGEPIDLE
+1352 SQYSFIPAGEAIELIGDTISLR
-1367 ESVTLTGKYG
+1367 GNRG

-1471 KVLGEDVD
+1471 KVLGEDID

-1726 AKINNWKADC
+1726 AKINNWKADY

-1752 NEASFTNVKK
+1752 NEASSITVKK

-1767 RWQVPR
+1767 RWQIPR
-1773 NNKKNED
+1773 NSKKNED
-1780 GVITN
+1780 GIVTN

-1800 NYNSPLSIYDINV
+1800 KYNSPLSIYDINV

>member
-10 PKGINTNMSFKFQ
+10 PKGMNTNMSFKFQ

-51 NTKLLD
+51 NKILNTG
-57 ISGTPIGVCIL
+57 ISGCVIGTCVL
-68 NKYLII
+68 NKYLVL
-74 FTHSTRLEGTEIFS
+74 FTQKTEAHRRPDGSIVSYNIDSIYRLEIV
-88 TTDNIY
+88 DN
-94 RIEIRED
+94 
-101 TLNKELLFSGNLNFD
+101 ELITAQLFEGSLNFD
-116 TNHPIETLGVYENEN
+116 TKYPIETLGVYENEN

-136 FIDGKNQARVINIV
+136 FIDGKNQARVINILED
-150 YTYRDRIDKY
+150 YTAKY
-160 ENKNIPISLI
+160 EDIIEYKATA
-170 DKSFDFV
+170 FDFV
-177 AELQLQE
+177 PELQLNE
-184 HIVISKILGNGSFP
+184 SIFIKKIIGTGEFP

-217 LFYQSPLQYLSYA
+217 LFTQSDLQYLAYNK
-230 SGVSPEDKVNC
+230 GVSPEEKVNC
-241 SFKLKIYNPD
+241 SFKIYIDNVD
-251 KQFDYLRIYSIIRTS
+251 RQFDYLRIYSIIRTS

-460 DTENNCIWVSGYTME
+460 DAENNCIWVSGYTME

-615 PEPPIPEE
+615 LELPIPEE
-623 KADISFIDNGSIGD
+623 KANISFIDNGSIGD

-652 CPNTFEQKDGTLFLG
+652 CPNTFEQKDGTLFIGNYTINNNDISEETAIKIRNLLG
-667 NYEIKNNDLTK
+667 NKLG
-678 EQVTNLAALL
+678 
-688 HDKISFKEIST
+688 FKYRAT
-699 SINTNIDYYNYEGL
+699 SISYKGKNDYYNYEGQL
-713 LLSEDIA
+713 GESDVA
-720 GFKYLEYYGI
+720 GFKYMEWYGV
-730 AIQFQNINGRFS
+730 AIQFQNKNGRFS

-747 GSIRNYIPSKIIQ
+747 GSTRNYFPPSIVDYNLSEEVGVNRGELNLDID
-760 NGTSIKSKRA
+760 
-770 IITCNFVTGEIS
+770 ITELV
-782 KIIDLNIW
+782 KIIDTNIW
-790 KKARLLMVKSDNSLR
+790 VKARLLIVNPTNSLK
-805 TIQCQGIV
+805 TVLCQGII
-813 SPTVFNYS
+813 SSTVFNYR
-821 DRYNNAAFAMADWK
+821 DRYNNAPFTMSSWRMNSLGKHLNSLFANSISW
-835 MSPIGHNCKPLTS
+835 G
-848 NAYTDCE
+848 E
-855 IQNISFSRSPFSNSY
+855 IQNIEFSKSPIIIGKSSTTKINIKCTIYLGYYRTIVISEDNRVLYDKTSPTTIKAKENLKKWNSNIDITKISDNSW
-870 KGNVRDLTL
+870 KNNATILQEI
-879 KYWHIPI
+879 K
-886 ASYQPECYYAAMYD
+886 
-900 SGKLAKSFAREAPQ
+900 
-914 SYSRTLEM
+914 
-922 INEAYPDLTK
+922 INDVDTIVN
-932 DILKAAIPVEEWRK
+932 DF
-946 YNQDNLGSHV
+946 G
-956 FNNIGNPLYKDYLDN
+956 
-971 FSECFARDESIVTFN
+971 ECFAYDESLVTFN
-986 SPDIEEQANN
+986 SPDIENQYNN
-996 INVYNTK
+996 INKNAK
-1003 FRIIGVLESKPLFA
+1003 LRIIGILKSNPLFS
-1017 NFLVQ
+1017 NYLIQ
-1022 GENLNDPSLGEIKI
+1022 GSDLNDPSKGNVPTKNIKN
-1036 KQFDKL
+1036 FT
-1042 YSSLLWRDMDS
+1042 SALLWRDMDS
-1053 SWDNLGSYDVNK
+1053 SWDNLGDYDANK

-1079 FSDNGIEKKNSDGNS
+1079 YSDNGIEKKNSDGNS
-1094 RKVWSKPLK
+1094 RKVWSKPVK
-1103 KIISNTRICNT
+1103 KIISNTRECT
-1114 LYLKDSI
+1114 TSYLRDSLGYI
-1121 NYLSEIEE
+1121 DDIEE
-1129 DKKFNY
+1129 INKFNY
-1135 YDINL
+1135 YELPIDDI
-1140 NECKV
+1140 KV

-1151 SLYTIKSNQ
+1151 AIYKLNSNMGNSYTETLS
-1160 DSFYGK
+1160 Y
-1166 EKLTYYSDVNKLFP
+1166 TSDTNKLFP
-1180 THIEY
+1180 TNNEY
-1185 NIRGVSY
+1185 PIYGQQYYAYNEDSISD
-1192 TGGNLLNYIETDSY
+1192 YITY
-1206 SNVKVDNKIVTSK
+1206 NTIIVDGKAVTSK
-1219 DPIRIK
+1219 DPVRIK
-1225 YKETPHAILNFAT
+1225 YRETPHAIISFGSK
-1238 DNNQVV
+1238 NNSTVKLPRMSINHKSEIDRVGEDAV
-1244 TLPKPFETI
+1244 TRRL
-1253 SITPQAKYFVF
+1253 F
-1264 WNAVDRG
+1264 WN
-1271 STTLNQRSYYKDSYL
+1271 TKNNSYTKDFIWTKYINEYTNY
-1286 FKDWMDENSSTFATT
+1286 M
-1301 QNPYTGDNI
+1301 NPTDIRNNYFFYNANP
-1310 KSFLN
+1310 S
-1315 SEYSNIN
+1315 IN
-1322 VNRYDYYY
+1322 DYYY
-1330 LAELYTTNNSPYE
+1330 LADLCVQDPDTSPYE
-1343 TYTGNKDII
+1343 LSNGNKDII
-1352 SQYSFISIGEPIDLE
+1352 SQYSFIPAGEAIN
-1367 ESVTLTGKYG
+1367 LTGETISLRGNHG

-1460 NFPNQITISKT
+1460 NFPNQITMSKT

-1508 LYCFQDNGISR
+1508 LYCFQDSGVSR

-1559 WAIKSTSSGIYFIDN
+1559 WAIKSTPQGIYFVDT
-1574 YNGGLYK
+1574 YNGELYRINDK
-1581 LTSNGIES
+1581 GITP
-1589 ISNNKMKNYFSSLPI
+1589 ISQNKFKNYFTKLRPNV
-1604 GEWSPNNI
+1604 WSPSLWNYNNAEDFVDSI
-1612 TAKIDYDDI
+1612 KLEYDS
-1621 TKDLYIITKD
+1621 TTSDLYIINKD
-1631 SSLAYN
+1631 TALAYN
-1637 EFLGEFTSFYSY
+1637 ELLGEFTSFYDYGSV
-1649 NPLYIVNLQDKSL
+1649 LYWINLEDKSL
-1662 QLQTERIQDSA
+1662 QIYNDGMYEA
-1673 LSEDITNIWESYKGN
+1673 YKGD
-1688 YGSFYGSDKAEA
+1688 YGTFKGKRNSPA
-1700 NVEFIANGDFDS
+1700 VIEFIANGDFDS
-1712 DKVFETVELTTSDI
+1712 DKVFETIELTTSDI

-1752 NEASFTNVKK
+1752 NEASSTNVKK

-1767 RWQVPR
+1767 RWQIPR

-1780 GVITN
+1780 GIITN

>member
-10 PKGINTNMSFKFQ
+10 PKGMNTNMSFKFQ

-74 FTHSTRLEGTEIFS
+74 FTHSTRLKGTEISS

-94 RIEIRED
+94 RIEIKED

-150 YTYRDRIDKY
+150 YTYRDRIDEY
-160 ENKNIPISLI
+160 ERKNISINLI
-170 DKSFDFV
+170 DKSLDFI

-304 DFGKTMEVTNI
+304 DFGKTMKVTNI

-364 TINIDVNTRA
+364 NINIDVNTRA

-652 CPNTFEQKDGTLFLG
+652 CPNTFEQKDGTLFIG
-667 NYEIKNNDLTK
+667 NYTINNNDISEETAIK
-678 EQVTNLAALL
+678 IRNLLSSKL
-688 HDKISFKEIST
+688 GFKYKAT
-699 SINTNIDYYNYEGL
+699 SIFYKGKNDYYNYEGQL
-713 LLSEDIA
+713 GESDVA
-720 GFKYLEYYGI
+720 GFKYMEWYGV
-730 AIQFQNINGRFS
+730 AIQFQNKNGRFS

-747 GSIRNYIPSKIIQ
+747 GSTRNYFPSRIVDYNLSEVVGVNRGELNLDINITELAKIVD
-760 NGTSIKSKRA
+760 T
-770 IITCNFVTGEIS
+770 
-782 KIIDLNIW
+782 NIW
-790 KKARLLMVKSDNSLR
+790 VKARLLIVNPTNNLKTVL
-805 TIQCQGIV
+805 CQGII
-813 SPTVFNYS
+813 SSTVFNYR
-821 DRYNNAAFAMADWK
+821 DRYNNAPFTMSSWRMNSLGKHLKPLFANSISWGEVQNIEFSK
-835 MSPIGHNCKPLTS
+835 SPIIEGNSTTRIIIKCIMRLTHYRTIVVS
-848 NAYTDCE
+848 EDTSVLYDNTSPTIIKAKENLKKWNANIDITKIPDDSWINNANIIQE
-855 IQNISFSRSPFSNSY
+855 I
-870 KGNVRDLTL
+870 K
-879 KYWHIPI
+879 
-886 ASYQPECYYAAMYD
+886 
-900 SGKLAKSFAREAPQ
+900 
-914 SYSRTLEM
+914 
-922 INEAYPDLTK
+922 INDVDTIVN
-932 DILKAAIPVEEWRK
+932 DF
-946 YNQDNLGSHV
+946 G
-956 FNNIGNPLYKDYLDN
+956 
-971 FSECFARDESIVTFN
+971 ECFAYDESLVTFN
-986 SPDIEEQANN
+986 SPDIENQYNN
-996 INVYNTK
+996 INK
-1003 FRIIGVLESKPLFA
+1003 KAKLRIIGILKSNPLFS
-1017 NFLVQ
+1017 NYLIQ
-1022 GENLNDPSLGEIKI
+1022 GSDLNDSSKGNVPTKNIKD
-1036 KQFDKL
+1036 FT
-1042 YSSLLWRDMDS
+1042 SALLWRDMDS
-1053 SWDNLGSYDVNK
+1053 SWDNLGDYDANK

-1079 FSDNGIEKKNSDGNS
+1079 YSDNGIEKKNSNGNS
-1094 RKVWSKPLK
+1094 RKVWSKPVK
-1103 KIISNTRICNT
+1103 KIISNTRECT
-1114 LYLKDSI
+1114 TSYLRDSLSYI
-1121 NYLSEIEE
+1121 NDIEE
-1129 DKKFNY
+1129 INKFNY
-1135 YDINL
+1135 YELPIDDI
-1140 NECKV
+1140 KV
-1145 ITTNND
+1145 ITTNRDVIYKLNSNMGD
-1151 SLYTIKSNQ
+1151 SYTETLS
-1160 DSFYGK
+1160 Y
-1166 EKLTYYSDVNKLFP
+1166 TSDTNKLFP
-1180 THIEY
+1180 TNNEY
-1185 NIRGVSY
+1185 PIYGQQYYAYKEDSISD
-1192 TGGNLLNYIETDSY
+1192 YIIYNTII
-1206 SNVKVDNKIVTSK
+1206 VDGKAVTSK
-1219 DPIRIK
+1219 DPVRIK
-1225 YKETPHAILNFAT
+1225 YKETPHAIISFGSK
-1238 DNNQVV
+1238 NNSTIKLPRMSIKHKSEIDSVGEDAV
-1244 TLPKPFETI
+1244 TRKL
-1253 SITPQAKYFVF
+1253 F
-1264 WNAVDRG
+1264 WN
-1271 STTLNQRSYYKDSYL
+1271 TENNSYTKDFIWTKYINEYANY
-1286 FKDWMDENSSTFATT
+1286 M
-1301 QNPYTGDNI
+1301 NPTDIETNYFFYNANP
-1310 KSFLN
+1310 S
-1315 SEYSNIN
+1315 IN
-1322 VNRYDYYY
+1322 DYYY
-1330 LAELYTTNNSPYE
+1330 LADLCVQDPDTSPYE
-1343 TYTGNKDII
+1343 LSNGNKDII
-1352 SQYSFISIGEPIDLE
+1352 SQYSFIPAGEAIELIGDTISLR
-1367 ESVTLTGKYG
+1367 GNRG

-1471 KVLGEDVD
+1471 KVLGEDID

-1752 NEASFTNVKK
+1752 NEASSINVKK

-1767 RWQVPR
+1767 RWQIPR
-1773 NNKKNED
+1773 NSKKNED
-1780 GVITN
+1780 GIITN

-1793 AKIRLSK
+1793 AKIKLSK
-1800 NYNSPLSIYDINV
+1800 KYNSPLSIYDINV

>member
-10 PKGINTNMSFKFQ
+10 PKGMNTNMSFKFQ

-74 FTHSTRLEGTEIFS
+74 FTHSTRLKGTEISS

-94 RIEIRED
+94 RIEIKED

-150 YTYRDRIDKY
+150 YTYRDRIDEY
-160 ENKNIPISLI
+160 ERKNISINLI
-170 DKSFDFV
+170 DKSLDFI

-652 CPNTFEQKDGTLFLG
+652 CPNTFEQKDGTLFIG
-667 NYEIKNNDLTK
+667 NYTINNNDISEETAIK
-678 EQVTNLAALL
+678 IRNLLSSKL
-688 HDKISFKEIST
+688 GFKYKAT
-699 SINTNIDYYNYEGL
+699 SIFYKGKNDYYNYEGQL
-713 LLSEDIA
+713 GESDVA
-720 GFKYLEYYGI
+720 GFKYMEWYGV
-730 AIQFQNINGRFS
+730 AIQFQNKNGRFS

-747 GSIRNYIPSKIIQ
+747 GSTRNYFPSRIVDYNLSEVVGVNRGELNLDINITELAKIVD
-760 NGTSIKSKRA
+760 T
-770 IITCNFVTGEIS
+770 
-782 KIIDLNIW
+782 NIW
-790 KKARLLMVKSDNSLR
+790 VKARLLIVNPTNNLKTVL
-805 TIQCQGIV
+805 CQGII
-813 SPTVFNYS
+813 SSTVFNYR
-821 DRYNNAAFAMADWK
+821 DRYNNAPFTMSSWRMNSLGKHLKPLFANSISWGEVQNIEFSK
-835 MSPIGHNCKPLTS
+835 SPIIGGNSTTRIIIKCIMRLSHYRTIVVSEDTRVLYDNTS
-848 NAYTDCE
+848 PTIIKAKENLKKWNANIDITKIPDDSWKNNANIIQE
-855 IQNISFSRSPFSNSY
+855 I
-870 KGNVRDLTL
+870 K
-879 KYWHIPI
+879 
-886 ASYQPECYYAAMYD
+886 
-900 SGKLAKSFAREAPQ
+900 
-914 SYSRTLEM
+914 
-922 INEAYPDLTK
+922 INDVDTIVN
-932 DILKAAIPVEEWRK
+932 DF
-946 YNQDNLGSHV
+946 G
-956 FNNIGNPLYKDYLDN
+956 
-971 FSECFARDESIVTFN
+971 ECFAYDESLVTFN
-986 SPDIEEQANN
+986 SPDIENQYNN
-996 INVYNTK
+996 INK
-1003 FRIIGVLESKPLFA
+1003 KAKLRIIGILKSNPLFS
-1017 NFLVQ
+1017 NYLIQ
-1022 GENLNDPSLGEIKI
+1022 GSDLNDSSKGNVPTKNIKD
-1036 KQFDKL
+1036 FT
-1042 YSSLLWRDMDS
+1042 SALLWRDMDS
-1053 SWDNLGSYDVNK
+1053 SWDNLGDYDANK

-1079 FSDNGIEKKNSDGNS
+1079 YSDNGIEKKNSNGNS
-1094 RKVWSKPLK
+1094 RKVWSKPVK
-1103 KIISNTRICNT
+1103 KIISNTRECT
-1114 LYLKDSI
+1114 TSYLRDSLSYI
-1121 NYLSEIEE
+1121 NDIEE
-1129 DKKFNY
+1129 INKFNY
-1135 YDINL
+1135 YELPIDDI
-1140 NECKV
+1140 KV
-1145 ITTNND
+1145 ITTNRDVIYKLNSNMGD
-1151 SLYTIKSNQ
+1151 SYTETLS
-1160 DSFYGK
+1160 Y
-1166 EKLTYYSDVNKLFP
+1166 TSDTNKLFP
-1180 THIEY
+1180 TNNEY
-1185 NIRGVSY
+1185 PIYGQQYYAYKEDSISD
-1192 TGGNLLNYIETDSY
+1192 YIIYNTII
-1206 SNVKVDNKIVTSK
+1206 VDGKAVTSK
-1219 DPIRIK
+1219 DPVRIK
-1225 YKETPHAILNFAT
+1225 YKETPHAIISFGSK
-1238 DNNQVV
+1238 NNSTIKLPRMSIKHKSEIDRVGEDAVV
-1244 TLPKPFETI
+1244 RKL
-1253 SITPQAKYFVF
+1253 F
-1264 WNAVDRG
+1264 WN
-1271 STTLNQRSYYKDSYL
+1271 TENNSYTKDFIWTKYINEYANY
-1286 FKDWMDENSSTFATT
+1286 M
-1301 QNPYTGDNI
+1301 NPTDIETNYFFYNANP
-1310 KSFLN
+1310 S
-1315 SEYSNIN
+1315 IN
-1322 VNRYDYYY
+1322 DYYY
-1330 LAELYTTNNSPYE
+1330 LADLCVQDPDTSPYE
-1343 TYTGNKDII
+1343 LSNGNKDII
-1352 SQYSFISIGEPIDLE
+1352 SQYSFIPAGEAIELIGDTISLR
-1367 ESVTLTGKYG
+1367 GNHG

-1471 KVLGEDVD
+1471 KVLGEDID

-1752 NEASFTNVKK
+1752 NEASSINVKK

-1767 RWQVPR
+1767 RWQIPR
-1773 NNKKNED
+1773 NSKKNED
-1780 GVITN
+1780 GIITN

-1793 AKIRLSK
+1793 AKIKLSK
-1800 NYNSPLSIYDINV
+1800 KYNSPLSIYDINV